1 MQAKR
6 ASKCFLLSILLA
18 VLPAPATTAQAHQS
32 VGLVLSGG
40 GAKGIAHIGLI
51 QALEDNDIPIDYIT
65 GTSMGAIV
73 GGLYACGYTPAEM
86 MALIN
91 SEYFGYLSSGK
102 NDPAFTY
109 YFSKAAPSPQMFAM
123 SVGRRDSAERSNTF
137 NPQSLISPMPM
148 SFGFMQIFSAYG
160 AQCRGDFDRLFVP
173 FRCVASD
180 VTEKRKKV
188 MGSGDLGESVRASM
202 SFPLIFQATEID
214 GQVLYDGGIY
224 DNFPVDVMQT
234 EFAPSVILGSDVSA
248 PDKGP
253 ANSYFQQLDLLVS
266 RAQSYEVP
274 AEAGI
279 RIRID
284 VSNFGLLDWDRAD
297 AIYRAGYRRGIEMM
311 DSIKARVHTR
321 ADSTARSIR
330 RAVFK
335 SATPAL
341 RFDSVRV
348 EGAGKRQNEYIRY
361 LFRPAKGTDTIGV
374 DRARLAFYRALSSG
388 KMSYLRPRARL
399 SEGSSDLF
407 TLDLKAKVKSDFDV
421 GAGAYITSSNNSYLY
436 LRGGYSSLSFSSVST
451 DLEAWIGQSYMAG
464 ALSGRLYIASALPSA
479 LVLNAVASRR
489 KYYENEELFFRD
501 NEPAFVTAH
510 EYFAKLAWSMAAG
523 RSGCIDIGLGGGK
536 LRNTFYSAGHA
547 DGYREG
553 RHHVDFALGQ
563 AFAGYRAS
571 TLDNINYPLT
581 GSSLSA
587 TFAAVL
593 GKVRCGQAGIDGR
606 GTDRRT
612 AWLQLDAHWRR
623 YTPLSRRWVLGTE
636 ARALL
641 SGRKLPGGYEA
652 SISSAPAYSPTP
664 ASTNTFNPA
673 FRANSFVA
681 ATVVPVYKFN
691 SSLSARL
698 SASVFAPLRGI
709 REGEGGS
716 ARFGKCLDSAEFFGE
731 LDLVYALP
739 FGNIAGYCNYS
750 SDPGKFRFGI
760 SFGIYL
766 PAPTFL

>member
-1 MQAKR
+1 MQAMR
-6 ASKCFLLSILLA
+6 ASRCLFLSILLS
-18 VLPAPATTAQAHQS
+18 VLPALLKAQAHQS

-86 MALIN
+86 MELIN
-91 SEYFGYLSSGK
+91 SDYFGYLSAGK
-102 NDPAFTY
+102 ADPAFTY
-109 YFSKAAPSPQMFAM
+109 YFSKGSPSPQMFAM
-123 SVGRRDSAERSNTF
+123 SVGGRDSTARSKIF

-160 AQCRGDFDRLFVP
+160 AQCGGNFDRLFVP

-180 VTEKRKKV
+180 VAQKRKKV
-188 MGSGDLGESVRASM
+188 MGAGDLGESIRASM

-224 DNFPVDVMQT
+224 DNFPVGVMQT
-234 EFAPSVILGSDVSA
+234 EFAPSVIIGSDVSA
-248 PDKGP
+248 PSDGP

-274 AEAGI
+274 PETGI
-279 RIRID
+279 KVRID

-297 AIYRAGYRRGIEMM
+297 AIYRTGYRRGVEMM
-311 DSIKARVHTR
+311 DSIKARIPTR
-321 ADSTARSIR
+321 ADSTARRLR

-335 SATPAL
+335 SGTPAL
-341 RFDSVRV
+341 RFDSVNV
-348 EGAGKRQNEYIRY
+348 EGATKRQNEYIKY
-361 LFRPAKGTDTIGV
+361 LFHPAKGTDTIGI

-388 KMSYLRPRARL
+388 KMSYLRPRAHVNND
-399 SEGSSDLF
+399 SAGLF
-407 TLDLKAKVKSDFDV
+407 TLDLKALVKSNFSV

-451 DLEAWIGQSYMAG
+451 DIEAWIGQSYMAG
-464 ALSGRLYIASALPSA
+464 ALTGRLDIASALPSA

-489 KYYENEELFFRD
+489 KYYEDEELFFRD

-510 EYFAKLAWSMAAG
+510 EYFAKLAWAMAAG
-523 RSGCIDIGLGGGK
+523 RSGCVDIGLGGGK
-536 LRNTFYSAGHA
+536 LRNTFYSPGHEG
-547 DGYREG
+547 GYREG

-563 AFAGYRAS
+563 AYAAYRSS
-571 TLDNINYPLT
+571 TLDNINYPLS
-581 GSSLSA
+581 GSSLNAS
-587 TFAAVL
+587 FAAVL
-593 GKVRCGQAGIDGR
+593 GKATCGQAGADGR
-606 GTDRRT
+606 GTDKHM
-612 AWLQLDAHWRR
+612 AWLQLDAHWRNYISLGR
-623 YTPLSRRWVLGTE
+623 HWVLGTE

-641 SGRKLPGGYEA
+641 SNRPLPGSYEA
-652 SISSAPAYSPTP
+652 SVSSAPAYSPTP

-673 FRANSFVA
+673 FRANSFLA

-691 SSLSARL
+691 SSLSARF

-709 REGEGGS
+709 REGDGGT
-716 ARFGKCLDSAEFFGE
+716 ARLGRCFDSTEFFGE
-731 LDLVYALP
+731 LNLVYALP

-750 SDPGKFRFGI
+750 SSPGKFHGGI

-766 PAPTFL
+766 PAPSFL

>member
-1 MQAKR
+1 MQAIR
-6 ASKCFLLSILLA
+6 ASRCLFLSILLS
-18 VLPAPATTAQAHQS
+18 VLPALLKAQAHQS

-86 MALIN
+86 MELIN
-91 SEYFGYLSSGK
+91 SDYFGYLSSGK
-102 NDPAFTY
+102 ADPAFTY
-109 YFSKAAPSPQMFAM
+109 YFSKGSPSPQMFAM
-123 SVGRRDSAERSNTF
+123 SVGGRDSTARSKIF

-148 SFGFMQIFSAYG
+148 SFGFMRIFSAYG
-160 AQCRGDFDRLFVP
+160 AQCDGNFDRLFVP

-180 VTEKRKKV
+180 VAQKRKKV
-188 MGSGDLGESVRASM
+188 MGAGDLGESIRASM

-224 DNFPVDVMQT
+224 DNFPVGVMQT
-234 EFAPSVILGSDVSA
+234 EFAPSVIIGSDVSA
-248 PDKGP
+248 PSDGP

-274 AEAGI
+274 PETGI
-279 RIRID
+279 KVRID

-297 AIYRAGYRRGIEMM
+297 AIYRAGYSRGIEMM
-311 DSIKARVHTR
+311 DSIKARIPTR
-321 ADSTARSIR
+321 ADSTARRLR

-335 SATPAL
+335 SGTPAL
-341 RFDSVRV
+341 RFDSVNV
-348 EGAGKRQNEYIRY
+348 EGATKRQNEYIKY
-361 LFRPAKGTDTIGV
+361 LFHPAKGTDTIGI

-388 KMSYLRPRARL
+388 KMSYLRPRAHVNND
-399 SEGSSDLF
+399 SAGLF
-407 TLDLKAKVKSDFDV
+407 TLDLKALVKSNFSV

-451 DLEAWIGQSYMAG
+451 DIEAWIGQSYMAG
-464 ALSGRLYIASALPSA
+464 ALTGRLDIASALPSA

-489 KYYENEELFFRD
+489 KYYEDEELFFRD

-510 EYFAKLAWSMAAG
+510 EYFAKLAWAMAAG
-523 RSGCIDIGLGGGK
+523 RRGCVDIGLGGGK
-536 LRNTFYSAGHA
+536 LRNTFYSPGHEG
-547 DGYREG
+547 GYREG

-563 AFAGYRAS
+563 AYAAYRSS
-571 TLDNINYPLT
+571 TLDNINYPLS
-581 GSSLSA
+581 GSSLNAS
-587 TFAAVL
+587 FAAVL
-593 GKVRCGQAGIDGR
+593 GKATCGQAGADGR
-606 GTDRRT
+606 GTDKHM
-612 AWLQLDAHWRR
+612 AWLQLDAHWRNYISLGR
-623 YTPLSRRWVLGTE
+623 HWVLGTE

-641 SGRKLPGGYEA
+641 SNRPLPGSYEA
-652 SISSAPAYSPTP
+652 SVSSAPAYSPTP

-673 FRANSFVA
+673 LRANSFLA

-691 SSLSARL
+691 SSLSARF

-709 REGEGGS
+709 REGDGGT
-716 ARFGKCLDSAEFFGE
+716 ARFGRCFDSTEFFGK
-731 LDLVYALP
+731 LNLVYALP

-750 SDPGKFRFGI
+750 SSPGKFHGGI

-766 PAPTFL
+766 PAPSFL

>member
-1 MQAKR
+1 MQAMR
-6 ASKCFLLSILLA
+6 ASRCLFLSILLS
-18 VLPAPATTAQAHQS
+18 VLPALLKAQAHQS

-86 MALIN
+86 MELIN
-91 SEYFGYLSSGK
+91 SDYFGYLSAGK
-102 NDPAFTY
+102 ADPAFTY
-109 YFSKAAPSPQMFAM
+109 YFSKGSPSPQMFAM
-123 SVGRRDSAERSNTF
+123 SVGGRDSTARSKIF

-160 AQCRGDFDRLFVP
+160 AQCGGNFDRLFVP

-180 VTEKRKKV
+180 VAQKRKKV
-188 MGSGDLGESVRASM
+188 MGSGDLGESIRASM

-224 DNFPVDVMQT
+224 DNFPVGVMQT
-234 EFAPSVILGSDVSA
+234 EFAPSVIIGSDVSA
-248 PDKGP
+248 PSDGP

-274 AEAGI
+274 PEAGI
-279 RIRID
+279 KVRID

-311 DSIKARVHTR
+311 DSIKTRIPTR
-321 ADSTARSIR
+321 ADSTARRLR

-335 SATPAL
+335 SGTPAL
-341 RFDSVRV
+341 RFDSVNV
-348 EGAGKRQNEYIRY
+348 EGATKRQNEYIKY
-361 LFRPAKGTDTIGV
+361 LFHPAKGTDTIGI

-388 KMSYLRPRARL
+388 KMSYLRPRAHVNND
-399 SEGSSDLF
+399 SAGLF
-407 TLDLKAKVKSDFDV
+407 TLDLKALVKSNFSV

-451 DLEAWIGQSYMAG
+451 DIEAWIGQSYMAG
-464 ALSGRLYIASALPSA
+464 ALTGRLDIASALPSA

-489 KYYENEELFFRD
+489 KYYEDEELFFRD

-510 EYFAKLAWSMAAG
+510 EYFAKLAWAMAAG
-523 RSGCIDIGLGGGK
+523 RRGCVDIGLGGGK
-536 LRNTFYSAGHA
+536 LRNTFYSPGHEG
-547 DGYREG
+547 GYREG

-563 AFAGYRAS
+563 AFAAYRSS
-571 TLDNINYPLT
+571 TLDNINYPLS
-581 GSSLSA
+581 GSSLNAS
-587 TFAAVL
+587 FAAVL
-593 GKVRCGQAGIDGR
+593 GKATCGQAGADGR
-606 GTDRRT
+606 GTDKHM
-612 AWLQLDAHWRR
+612 AWLQLDAHWRNYISLGR
-623 YTPLSRRWVLGTE
+623 HWVLGTE

-641 SGRKLPGGYEA
+641 SNRPLPGSYEA
-652 SISSAPAYSPTP
+652 SVSSAPAYSPTP

-673 FRANSFVA
+673 FRANSFLA

-691 SSLSARL
+691 SSLSARF

-709 REGEGGS
+709 REGDVGT
-716 ARFGKCLDSAEFFGE
+716 ARFGRCFDSTEFFGE
-731 LDLVYALP
+731 LNLVYALP

-750 SDPGKFRFGI
+750 SSPGKFHGGI

-766 PAPTFL
+766 PAPSFL

>member
-1 MQAKR
+1 MQAMR
-6 ASKCFLLSILLA
+6 ASRCLFLSILLS
-18 VLPAPATTAQAHQS
+18 VLPALLKAQAHQS

-86 MALIN
+86 MELIN
-91 SEYFGYLSSGK
+91 SDYFGYLSAGK
-102 NDPAFTY
+102 ADPAFTY
-109 YFSKAAPSPQMFAM
+109 YFSKGSPSPQMFAM
-123 SVGRRDSAERSNTF
+123 SVGGRDSTARSKIF

-160 AQCRGDFDRLFVP
+160 AQCGGNFDRLFVP

-180 VTEKRKKV
+180 VAQKRKKV
-188 MGSGDLGESVRASM
+188 MGAGDLGESIRASM

-224 DNFPVDVMQT
+224 DNFPVGVMQT
-234 EFAPSVILGSDVSA
+234 EFAPSVIIGSDVSA
-248 PDKGP
+248 PSDGP

-274 AEAGI
+274 PETGI
-279 RIRID
+279 KVRID

-297 AIYRAGYRRGIEMM
+297 AIYRTGYRRGVEMM
-311 DSIKARVHTR
+311 DSIKARIPTR
-321 ADSTARSIR
+321 ADSTARRLR

-335 SATPAL
+335 SGTPAL
-341 RFDSVRV
+341 RFDSVNV
-348 EGAGKRQNEYIRY
+348 EGATKRQNEYIKY
-361 LFRPAKGTDTIGV
+361 LFHPAKGTDTIGI

-388 KMSYLRPRARL
+388 KMSYLRPRAHVNND
-399 SEGSSDLF
+399 SAGLF
-407 TLDLKAKVKSDFDV
+407 TLDLKALVKSNFSV

-451 DLEAWIGQSYMAG
+451 DIEAWIGQSYMAG
-464 ALSGRLYIASALPSA
+464 ALTGRLDIASALPSA

-489 KYYENEELFFRD
+489 KYYEDEELFFRD

-510 EYFAKLAWSMAAG
+510 EYFAKLAWAMAAG
-523 RSGCIDIGLGGGK
+523 RSGCVDIGLGGGK
-536 LRNTFYSAGHA
+536 LRNTFYSPGHEG
-547 DGYREG
+547 GYREG

-563 AFAGYRAS
+563 AYAAYRSS
-571 TLDNINYPLT
+571 TLDNINYPLS
-581 GSSLSA
+581 GSSLNAS
-587 TFAAVL
+587 FAAVL
-593 GKVRCGQAGIDGR
+593 GKATCGQAGADGR
-606 GTDRRT
+606 CTDKHM
-612 AWLQLDAHWRR
+612 AWLQLDAHWRNYISLGR
-623 YTPLSRRWVLGTE
+623 HWVLGTE

-641 SGRKLPGGYEA
+641 SNRPLPGSYEA
-652 SISSAPAYSPTP
+652 SVSSAPAYSPTP

-673 FRANSFVA
+673 FRANSFLA

-691 SSLSARL
+691 SSLSARF

-709 REGEGGS
+709 REGDGGT
-716 ARFGKCLDSAEFFGE
+716 ARFGRCFDSTEFFGE
-731 LDLVYALP
+731 LNLVYALP

-750 SDPGKFRFGI
+750 SSPGKFHGGI

-766 PAPTFL
+766 PAPSFL

>member
-1 MQAKR
+1 MQAIR
-6 ASKCFLLSILLA
+6 ASRCLFLSILLT
-18 VLPAPATTAQAHQS
+18 VLPALLKAQAHQS

-86 MALIN
+86 MELIN
-91 SEYFGYLSSGK
+91 SDYFGYLSSGK
-102 NDPAFTY
+102 TDPAFTY
-109 YFSKAAPSPQMFAM
+109 YFSKGSPSPQMFAM
-123 SVGRRDSAERSNTF
+123 SVGGRDSTAHSKIF

-160 AQCRGDFDRLFVP
+160 AQCGGNFDRLFVP

-180 VTEKRKKV
+180 VAQKRKKV
-188 MGSGDLGESVRASM
+188 MGAGDLGESIRASM

-224 DNFPVDVMQT
+224 DNFPVGVMQT
-234 EFAPSVILGSDVSA
+234 EFAPSVIIGSDVSA
-248 PDKGP
+248 PSDGP

-266 RAQSYEVP
+266 RAQSYDVP
-274 AEAGI
+274 PEAGI
-279 RIRID
+279 KVRID

-311 DSIKARVHTR
+311 DSIKTRIPTR
-321 ADSTARSIR
+321 ADSTARRLR

-335 SATPAL
+335 SGTPAL
-341 RFDSVRV
+341 RFDSVNV
-348 EGAGKRQNEYIRY
+348 EGATKRQNEYIKY
-361 LFRPAKGTDTIGV
+361 LFHPAKGTDTIGI

-388 KMSYLRPRARL
+388 KMSYLRPRAHVNND
-399 SEGSSDLF
+399 SAGLF
-407 TLDLKAKVKSDFDV
+407 TLDLKALVKSNFSV

-451 DLEAWIGQSYMAG
+451 DIEAWIGQSYMAG
-464 ALSGRLYIASALPSA
+464 ALTGRLDIASTLPSA

-489 KYYENEELFFRD
+489 KYYEDEELFFRD

-510 EYFAKLAWSMAAG
+510 EYFAKLAWAMAAG
-523 RSGCIDIGLGGGK
+523 RSGCVDIGLGGGK
-536 LRNTFYSAGHA
+536 LRNTFYSPGHQG
-547 DGYREG
+547 GYREG

-563 AFAGYRAS
+563 AYAAYRSS
-571 TLDNINYPLT
+571 TLDNINYPLS
-581 GSSLSA
+581 GSSLNAS
-587 TFAAVL
+587 FAAVL
-593 GKVRCGQAGIDGR
+593 GKATCGQAGADGR
-606 GTDRRT
+606 GTDKHM
-612 AWLQLDAHWRR
+612 AWLQLDAHWRNYISLGR
-623 YTPLSRRWVLGTE
+623 HWVLGTE

-641 SGRKLPGGYEA
+641 SNRPLPGSYEA
-652 SISSAPAYSPTP
+652 SVSSAPAYSPTP

-673 FRANSFVA
+673 FRANSFLA

-691 SSLSARL
+691 SSLSARF

-709 REGEGGS
+709 REGDGGT
-716 ARFGKCLDSAEFFGE
+716 ARFGRCFDSTEFFGE
-731 LDLVYALP
+731 LNLVYSLP

-750 SDPGKFRFGI
+750 SSPGKFHGGI

-766 PAPTFL
+766 PAPSFL

>member
-1 MQAKR
+1 MQAMR
-6 ASKCFLLSILLA
+6 ASRCLFLSILLS
-18 VLPAPATTAQAHQS
+18 VLPALLKAQAHQS

-86 MALIN
+86 MELIN
-91 SEYFGYLSSGK
+91 SDYFGYLSSGK
-102 NDPAFTY
+102 ADPEFTY
-109 YFSKAAPSPQMFAM
+109 YFSKGSPSPQMFAM
-123 SVGRRDSAERSNTF
+123 SVGGRDSTARSKIF

-160 AQCRGDFDRLFVP
+160 AQCGGNFDRLFVP

-180 VTEKRKKV
+180 VAQKRKKV
-188 MGSGDLGESVRASM
+188 MGAGDLGESIRASM

-224 DNFPVDVMQT
+224 DNFPVGVMQT
-234 EFAPSVILGSDVSA
+234 EFAPSVIIGSDVSA
-248 PDKGP
+248 PSDGP

-274 AEAGI
+274 PETGI
-279 RIRID
+279 KVRID

-297 AIYRAGYRRGIEMM
+297 AIYRAGYSRGIEMM
-311 DSIKARVHTR
+311 DSIKARIPTR
-321 ADSTARSIR
+321 ADSTARRLR

-335 SATPAL
+335 SGTPAL
-341 RFDSVRV
+341 RFDSVNV
-348 EGAGKRQNEYIRY
+348 EGATKRQNEYIKY
-361 LFRPAKGTDTIGV
+361 LFHPAKGTDTIGI

-388 KMSYLRPRARL
+388 KMSYLRPRAHVNND
-399 SEGSSDLF
+399 SAGLF
-407 TLDLKAKVKSDFDV
+407 TLDLKALVKSNFSV

-451 DLEAWIGQSYMAG
+451 DIEAWIGQSYMAG
-464 ALSGRLYIASALPSA
+464 ALTGRLDIASALPSA

-489 KYYENEELFFRD
+489 KYYEDEELFFRD

-510 EYFAKLAWSMAAG
+510 EYFAKLAWAMAAG
-523 RSGCIDIGLGGGK
+523 RRGCVDIGLGGGK
-536 LRNTFYSAGHA
+536 LRNTFYSPGHEG
-547 DGYREG
+547 GYREG

-563 AFAGYRAS
+563 AYAAYRSS
-571 TLDNINYPLT
+571 TLDNINYPLS
-581 GSSLSA
+581 GSSLNAS
-587 TFAAVL
+587 FAAVL
-593 GKVRCGQAGIDGR
+593 GKATCGQAGADGR
-606 GTDRRT
+606 GTDKHM
-612 AWLQLDAHWRR
+612 AWLQLDAHWRNYISLGR
-623 YTPLSRRWVLGTE
+623 HWVLGTE

-641 SGRKLPGGYEA
+641 SNRPLPGSYEA
-652 SISSAPAYSPTP
+652 SVSSAPAYSPTP

-673 FRANSFVA
+673 FRANSFLA

-691 SSLSARL
+691 SSLSARF

-709 REGEGGS
+709 REGDGGT
-716 ARFGKCLDSAEFFGE
+716 ARFGRCFDSTEFFGE
-731 LDLVYALP
+731 LNLVYALP

-750 SDPGKFRFGI
+750 SSPGKFHGGI

-766 PAPTFL
+766 PAPSFL

>member
-1 MQAKR
+1 MQAMR
-6 ASKCFLLSILLA
+6 ASRCLFLSILLS
-18 VLPAPATTAQAHQS
+18 VLPALLKAQAHQS

-86 MALIN
+86 MELIN
-91 SEYFGYLSSGK
+91 SDYFGYLSSGK
-102 NDPAFTY
+102 ADPAFTY
-109 YFSKAAPSPQMFAM
+109 YFSKGSPSPQMFAM
-123 SVGRRDSAERSNTF
+123 SVGGRDSTARSKIF

-160 AQCRGDFDRLFVP
+160 AQCDGNFDRLFVP

-180 VTEKRKKV
+180 VAQKRKKV
-188 MGSGDLGESVRASM
+188 MGAGDLGESIRASM

-224 DNFPVDVMQT
+224 DNFPVGVMQT
-234 EFAPSVILGSDVSA
+234 EFAPSVIIGSDVSA
-248 PDKGP
+248 PSDGP

-274 AEAGI
+274 PETGI
-279 RIRID
+279 KVRID

-297 AIYRAGYRRGIEMM
+297 AIYRAGYSRGIEMM
-311 DSIKARVHTR
+311 DSIKARIPTR
-321 ADSTARSIR
+321 ADSTARRLR

-335 SATPAL
+335 SGTPAL
-341 RFDSVRV
+341 RFDSVNV
-348 EGAGKRQNEYIRY
+348 EGATKRQNEYIKY
-361 LFRPAKGTDTIGV
+361 LFHPAKGTDTIGI

-388 KMSYLRPRARL
+388 KMSYLRPRAHVNND
-399 SEGSSDLF
+399 SAGLF
-407 TLDLKAKVKSDFDV
+407 TLDLKALVKSNFSV

-451 DLEAWIGQSYMAG
+451 DIEAWIGQSYMAG
-464 ALSGRLYIASALPSA
+464 ALTGRLDIASALPSA

-489 KYYENEELFFRD
+489 KYYEDEELFFRD

-510 EYFAKLAWSMAAG
+510 EYFAKLAWAMAAG
-523 RSGCIDIGLGGGK
+523 RSGCVDIGLGGGK
-536 LRNTFYSAGHA
+536 LRNTFYSPGHEG
-547 DGYREG
+547 GYREG

-563 AFAGYRAS
+563 AYAAYRSS
-571 TLDNINYPLT
+571 TLDNINYPLS
-581 GSSLSA
+581 GSSLNAS
-587 TFAAVL
+587 FAAVL
-593 GKVRCGQAGIDGR
+593 GKATCGQAGADGR
-606 GTDRRT
+606 GTDKHM
-612 AWLQLDAHWRR
+612 AWLQLDAHWRNYISLGR
-623 YTPLSRRWVLGTE
+623 HWVLGTE

-641 SGRKLPGGYEA
+641 SNRPLPGSYEA
-652 SISSAPAYSPTP
+652 SVSSAPAYSPTP

-673 FRANSFVA
+673 FRANSFLA

-691 SSLSARL
+691 SSLSARF

-709 REGEGGS
+709 REGDGGT
-716 ARFGKCLDSAEFFGE
+716 ARFGRCFDSTEFFGK
-731 LDLVYALP
+731 LNLVYALP

-750 SDPGKFRFGI
+750 SSPGKFHGGI

-766 PAPTFL
+766 PAPSFL

>member
-1 MQAKR
+1 MQAMR
-6 ASKCFLLSILLA
+6 ASRCLFLSILLS
-18 VLPAPATTAQAHQS
+18 VLPALLKAQAHQS

-86 MALIN
+86 MELIN
-91 SEYFGYLSSGK
+91 SDYFGYLSAGK
-102 NDPAFTY
+102 ADPAFTY
-109 YFSKAAPSPQMFAM
+109 YFSKGSPSPQMFAM
-123 SVGRRDSAERSNTF
+123 SVGGRDSTARSKIF

-160 AQCRGDFDRLFVP
+160 AQCCGNFDRLFVP

-180 VTEKRKKV
+180 VAQKRKKV
-188 MGSGDLGESVRASM
+188 MGAGDLGESIRASM

-224 DNFPVDVMQT
+224 DNFPVGVMQT
-234 EFAPSVILGSDVSA
+234 EFAPSVIIGSDVSA
-248 PDKGP
+248 PSDGP

-274 AEAGI
+274 PETGI
-279 RIRID
+279 KVRID

-297 AIYRAGYRRGIEMM
+297 AIYRTGYRRGVEMM
-311 DSIKARVHTR
+311 DSIKARIPTR
-321 ADSTARSIR
+321 ADSTARRLR

-335 SATPAL
+335 SGTPAL
-341 RFDSVRV
+341 RFDSVNV
-348 EGAGKRQNEYIRY
+348 EGATKRQNEYIKY
-361 LFRPAKGTDTIGV
+361 LFHPAKGTDTIGI

-388 KMSYLRPRARL
+388 KMSYLRPRAHVNND
-399 SEGSSDLF
+399 SAGLF
-407 TLDLKAKVKSDFDV
+407 TLDLKALVKSNFSV

-451 DLEAWIGQSYMAG
+451 DIEAWIGQSYMAG
-464 ALSGRLYIASALPSA
+464 ALTGRLDIASALPSA

-489 KYYENEELFFRD
+489 KYYEDEELFFRD

-510 EYFAKLAWSMAAG
+510 EYFAKLAWAMAAG
-523 RSGCIDIGLGGGK
+523 RSGCVDIGLGGGK
-536 LRNTFYSAGHA
+536 LRNTFYSPGHEG
-547 DGYREG
+547 GYREG

-563 AFAGYRAS
+563 AYAAYRSS
-571 TLDNINYPLT
+571 TLDNINYPLS
-581 GSSLSA
+581 GSSLNAS
-587 TFAAVL
+587 FAAVL
-593 GKVRCGQAGIDGR
+593 GKATCGQAGADGR
-606 GTDRRT
+606 GTDKHM
-612 AWLQLDAHWRR
+612 AWLQLDAHWRNYISLGR
-623 YTPLSRRWVLGTE
+623 HWVLGTE

-641 SGRKLPGGYEA
+641 SNRPLPGSYEA
-652 SISSAPAYSPTP
+652 SVSSAPAYSPTP

-673 FRANSFVA
+673 FRANSFLA

-691 SSLSARL
+691 SSLSARF

-709 REGEGGS
+709 REGDGGT
-716 ARFGKCLDSAEFFGE
+716 ARFGRCFDSTEFFGE
-731 LDLVYALP
+731 LNLVYALP

-750 SDPGKFRFGI
+750 SSPGKFHGGI

-766 PAPTFL
+766 PAPSFL

>member
-1 MQAKR
+1 MQAIR
-6 ASKCFLLSILLA
+6 ASRCLFLSILLT
-18 VLPAPATTAQAHQS
+18 VLPALLKAQAHQS

-86 MALIN
+86 MELIN
-91 SEYFGYLSSGK
+91 SDYFGYLSSGK
-102 NDPAFTY
+102 TDPAFTY
-109 YFSKAAPSPQMFAM
+109 YFSKGSPSPQMFAM
-123 SVGRRDSAERSNTF
+123 SVGGRDSTARSKIF

-160 AQCRGDFDRLFVP
+160 AQCGGNFDRLFVP

-180 VTEKRKKV
+180 VAQKRKKV
-188 MGSGDLGESVRASM
+188 MGAGDLGESIRASM

-224 DNFPVDVMQT
+224 DNFPVGVMQT
-234 EFAPSVILGSDVSA
+234 EFAPSVIIGSDVSA
-248 PDKGP
+248 PSDGP

-266 RAQSYEVP
+266 RAQSYDVP
-274 AEAGI
+274 PEAGI
-279 RIRID
+279 KVRID

-297 AIYRAGYRRGIEMM
+297 AIYRAGYSRGIEMM
-311 DSIKARVHTR
+311 DSIKARIPTR
-321 ADSTARSIR
+321 ADSTARRLR
-330 RAVFK
+330 RVVFK
-335 SATPAL
+335 SGTPAL
-341 RFDSVRV
+341 RFDSVNV
-348 EGAGKRQNEYIRY
+348 EGATKRQNEYIKY
-361 LFRPAKGTDTIGV
+361 LFHPAKGTDTIGI

-388 KMSYLRPRARL
+388 KMSYLRPRAHVNND
-399 SEGSSDLF
+399 SAGLF
-407 TLDLKAKVKSDFDV
+407 TLDLKALVKSNFSV

-451 DLEAWIGQSYMAG
+451 DIEAWIGQSYMAG
-464 ALSGRLYIASALPSA
+464 ALTGRLDIASALPSA

-489 KYYENEELFFRD
+489 KYYEDEELFFRD

-510 EYFAKLAWSMAAG
+510 EYFAKLAWAMAAG
-523 RSGCIDIGLGGGK
+523 RSGCVDIGLGGGK
-536 LRNTFYSAGHA
+536 LRNTFYSPGHQG
-547 DGYREG
+547 GYREG

-563 AFAGYRAS
+563 AYAAYRSS
-571 TLDNINYPLT
+571 TLDNINYPLS
-581 GSSLSA
+581 GSSLNAS
-587 TFAAVL
+587 FAAVL
-593 GKVRCGQAGIDGR
+593 GKATCGQAGADGR
-606 GTDRRT
+606 GTDKHM
-612 AWLQLDAHWRR
+612 AWLQLDAHWRNYISLGR
-623 YTPLSRRWVLGTE
+623 HWVLGTE

-641 SGRKLPGGYEA
+641 SNRPLPGSYEA
-652 SISSAPAYSPTP
+652 SVSSAPAYSPTP

-673 FRANSFVA
+673 LRANSFLA

-691 SSLSARL
+691 SSLSARF

-709 REGEGGS
+709 REGDGGT
-716 ARFGKCLDSAEFFGE
+716 ARFGRCFDSTEFFGE
-731 LDLVYALP
+731 LNLVYALP
-739 FGNIAGYCNYS
+739 FGNIAGYCNNS
-750 SDPGKFRFGI
+750 SSPGKFHGGI

-766 PAPTFL
+766 PAPSFL

>member
-1 MQAKR
+1 MQAMR
-6 ASKCFLLSILLA
+6 ASRCLFLSILLT
-18 VLPAPATTAQAHQS
+18 VLPALLKAQAHQS

-86 MALIN
+86 MELIN
-91 SEYFGYLSSGK
+91 SDYFGYLSSGK
-102 NDPAFTY
+102 ADPAFTY
-109 YFSKAAPSPQMFAM
+109 YFSKGSPSPQMFAM
-123 SVGRRDSAERSNTF
+123 SVGGRDSTARSKIF

-160 AQCRGDFDRLFVP
+160 AQCDGNFDRLFVP

-180 VTEKRKKV
+180 VAQKRKKV
-188 MGSGDLGESVRASM
+188 MGAGDLGESIRASM

-224 DNFPVDVMQT
+224 DNFPVGVMQT
-234 EFAPSVILGSDVSA
+234 EFAPSVIIGSDVSA
-248 PDKGP
+248 PSDGP

-274 AEAGI
+274 PETGI
-279 RIRID
+279 KVRID

-297 AIYRAGYRRGIEMM
+297 AIYRAGYRRGVEMM
-311 DSIKARVHTR
+311 DSIKTRIPTR
-321 ADSTARSIR
+321 ADSTARRLR

-335 SATPAL
+335 SGTPAL
-341 RFDSVRV
+341 RFDSVNV
-348 EGAGKRQNEYIRY
+348 EGATKRQNEYIKY
-361 LFRPAKGTDTIGV
+361 LFHPAKGTDTIGI

-388 KMSYLRPRARL
+388 KMSYLRPRAHVNND
-399 SEGSSDLF
+399 SAGLF
-407 TLDLKAKVKSDFDV
+407 TLDLKALVKSNFSV

-451 DLEAWIGQSYMAG
+451 DIEAWIGQSYMAG
-464 ALSGRLYIASALPSA
+464 ALTGRLDIASALPSA

-489 KYYENEELFFRD
+489 KYYEDEELFFRD

-510 EYFAKLAWSMAAG
+510 EYFAKLAWAMAAG
-523 RSGCIDIGLGGGK
+523 RSGCVDIGLGGGK
-536 LRNTFYSAGHA
+536 LRNTFYSPGHEG
-547 DGYREG
+547 GYREG

-563 AFAGYRAS
+563 AYAAYRSS
-571 TLDNINYPLT
+571 TLDNINYPLS
-581 GSSLSA
+581 GSSLNAS
-587 TFAAVL
+587 FAAVL
-593 GKVRCGQAGIDGR
+593 GKATCGQAGADGR
-606 GTDRRT
+606 GTDKHM
-612 AWLQLDAHWRR
+612 AWLQLDAHWRNYISLGR
-623 YTPLSRRWVLGTE
+623 HWVLGTE

-641 SGRKLPGGYEA
+641 SNRPLPGSYEA
-652 SISSAPAYSPTP
+652 SVSSAPAYSPTP

-673 FRANSFVA
+673 FRANSFLA

-691 SSLSARL
+691 SSLSARF

-709 REGEGGS
+709 REGDVGT
-716 ARFGKCLDSAEFFGE
+716 ARFGRCFDSTEFFGE
-731 LDLVYALP
+731 LNLVYALP

-750 SDPGKFRFGI
+750 SSPGKFHGGI

-766 PAPTFL
+766 PAPSFL

>member
-1 MQAKR
+1 MQAMR
-6 ASKCFLLSILLA
+6 ASRCLFLSILLS
-18 VLPAPATTAQAHQS
+18 VLPALLKAQAHQS

-86 MALIN
+86 MELIN
-91 SEYFGYLSSGK
+91 SDYFGYLSAGK
-102 NDPAFTY
+102 ADPAFTY
-109 YFSKAAPSPQMFAM
+109 YFSKGSPSPQMFAM
-123 SVGRRDSAERSNTF
+123 SVGGRDSTARSKIF

-160 AQCRGDFDRLFVP
+160 AQCGGNFDRLFVP

-180 VTEKRKKV
+180 VAQKRKKV
-188 MGSGDLGESVRASM
+188 MGAGDLGESIRASM

-224 DNFPVDVMQT
+224 DNFPVGVMQT
-234 EFAPSVILGSDVSA
+234 EFAPSVIIGSDVSA
-248 PDKGP
+248 PSDGP

-274 AEAGI
+274 PETGI
-279 RIRID
+279 KVRID

-297 AIYRAGYRRGIEMM
+297 AIYRTGYRRGVEMM
-311 DSIKARVHTR
+311 DSIKARIPTR
-321 ADSTARSIR
+321 ADSTARRLR

-335 SATPAL
+335 SGTPAL
-341 RFDSVRV
+341 RFDSVNV
-348 EGAGKRQNEYIRY
+348 EGATKRQNEYIKY
-361 LFRPAKGTDTIGV
+361 LFHPAKGTDTIGI

-388 KMSYLRPRARL
+388 KMSYLRPRAHVNND
-399 SEGSSDLF
+399 SAGLF
-407 TLDLKAKVKSDFDV
+407 TLDLKALVKSNFSV

-451 DLEAWIGQSYMAG
+451 DIEAWIGQSYMAG
-464 ALSGRLYIASALPSA
+464 ALTGRLDIASALPSA

-489 KYYENEELFFRD
+489 KYYEDEELFFRD

-510 EYFAKLAWSMAAG
+510 EYFAKLAWAMAAG
-523 RSGCIDIGLGGGK
+523 RSGCVDIGLGGGK
-536 LRNTFYSAGHA
+536 LRNTFYSPGHEG
-547 DGYREG
+547 GYREG

-563 AFAGYRAS
+563 AYAAYRSS
-571 TLDNINYPLT
+571 TLDNINYPLS
-581 GSSLSA
+581 GSSLNAS
-587 TFAAVL
+587 FAAVL
-593 GKVRCGQAGIDGR
+593 GKATCGQAGADGR
-606 GTDRRT
+606 GTDKHM
-612 AWLQLDAHWRR
+612 AWLQLDAHWRNYISLGR
-623 YTPLSRRWVLGTE
+623 HWVLGTE

-641 SGRKLPGGYEA
+641 SNRPLPGSYEA
-652 SISSAPAYSPTP
+652 SVSSAPAYSPTP
-664 ASTNTFNPA
+664 ASTNTFNHA
-673 FRANSFVA
+673 FRANSFLA

-691 SSLSARL
+691 SSLSARF
-698 SASVFAPLRGI
+698 SASVFTPLRGI
-709 REGEGGS
+709 REGDGGT
-716 ARFGKCLDSAEFFGE
+716 ARFGRCFDSTEFFGE
-731 LDLVYALP
+731 LNLVYALP

-750 SDPGKFRFGI
+750 SSPGKFHGGI

-766 PAPTFL
+766 PAPSFL

>member
-1 MQAKR
+1 MQAIR
-6 ASKCFLLSILLA
+6 ASRCLFLSILLS
-18 VLPAPATTAQAHQS
+18 VLPALLKAQAHQS

-86 MALIN
+86 MELIN
-91 SEYFGYLSSGK
+91 SDYFGYLSSGK
-102 NDPAFTY
+102 ADPAFTY
-109 YFSKAAPSPQMFAM
+109 YFSKGSPSPQMFAM
-123 SVGRRDSAERSNTF
+123 SVGGRDSTARSKIF

-160 AQCRGDFDRLFVP
+160 AQCGGNFDRLFVP

-180 VTEKRKKV
+180 VAQKRKKV
-188 MGSGDLGESVRASM
+188 MGAGDLGESIRASM

-224 DNFPVDVMQT
+224 DNFPVGVMQT
-234 EFAPSVILGSDVSA
+234 EFAPSVIIGSDVSA
-248 PDKGP
+248 PSDGP

-274 AEAGI
+274 PETGI
-279 RIRID
+279 KVRID

-297 AIYRAGYRRGIEMM
+297 AIYRAGYSRGIEMM
-311 DSIKARVHTR
+311 DSIKARIPTR
-321 ADSTARSIR
+321 ADSTARRLR

-335 SATPAL
+335 SGTPAL
-341 RFDSVRV
+341 RFDSVNV
-348 EGAGKRQNEYIRY
+348 EGATKRQNEYIKY
-361 LFRPAKGTDTIGV
+361 LFHPAKGTDTIGI

-388 KMSYLRPRARL
+388 KMSYLRPRAHVNND
-399 SEGSSDLF
+399 SAGLF
-407 TLDLKAKVKSDFDV
+407 TLDLKALVKSNFSV

-451 DLEAWIGQSYMAG
+451 DIEAWIGQSYMAG
-464 ALSGRLYIASALPSA
+464 ALTGRLDIASALPSA

-489 KYYENEELFFRD
+489 KYYEDEELFFRD

-510 EYFAKLAWSMAAG
+510 EYFAKLAWAMAAG
-523 RSGCIDIGLGGGK
+523 RSGCVDIGLGGGK
-536 LRNTFYSAGHA
+536 LRNTFYSPGHEG
-547 DGYREG
+547 GYREG

-563 AFAGYRAS
+563 AYAAYRSS
-571 TLDNINYPLT
+571 TLDNINYPLS
-581 GSSLSA
+581 GSSLNAS
-587 TFAAVL
+587 FAAVL
-593 GKVRCGQAGIDGR
+593 GKATCGQAGADGR
-606 GTDRRT
+606 GTDKHM
-612 AWLQLDAHWRR
+612 AWLQLDAHWRNYISLGR
-623 YTPLSRRWVLGTE
+623 HWVLGTE

-641 SGRKLPGGYEA
+641 SNRPLPGSYEA
-652 SISSAPAYSPTP
+652 SVSSAPAYSPTP

-673 FRANSFVA
+673 FRANSFLA

-691 SSLSARL
+691 SSLSARF

-709 REGEGGS
+709 REGDGGT
-716 ARFGKCLDSAEFFGE
+716 ARFGRCFDSTEFFGE
-731 LDLVYALP
+731 LNLVYALP

-750 SDPGKFRFGI
+750 SSPGKFHGGI

-766 PAPTFL
+766 PAPSFL

>member
-1 MQAKR
+1 MQAMR
-6 ASKCFLLSILLA
+6 ASRCLFLSILLS
-18 VLPAPATTAQAHQS
+18 VLPALLKAQAHQS

-86 MALIN
+86 MELIN
-91 SEYFGYLSSGK
+91 SDYFGYLSAGK
-102 NDPAFTY
+102 ADPAFTY
-109 YFSKAAPSPQMFAM
+109 YFSKGSPSPQMFAM
-123 SVGRRDSAERSNTF
+123 SVGGRDSTARSKIF

-160 AQCRGDFDRLFVP
+160 AQCGGNFDRLFVP

-180 VTEKRKKV
+180 VAQKRKKV
-188 MGSGDLGESVRASM
+188 MGAGDLGESIRASM

-224 DNFPVDVMQT
+224 DNFPVGVMQT
-234 EFAPSVILGSDVSA
+234 EFAPSVIIGSDVSA
-248 PDKGP
+248 PSDGP

-274 AEAGI
+274 PETGI
-279 RIRID
+279 KVRID

-297 AIYRAGYRRGIEMM
+297 AIYRTGYRRGVEMM
-311 DSIKARVHTR
+311 DSIKARIPTR
-321 ADSTARSIR
+321 ADSTARRLR

-335 SATPAL
+335 SGTPAL
-341 RFDSVRV
+341 RFDSVNV
-348 EGAGKRQNEYIRY
+348 EGATKRQNEYIKY
-361 LFRPAKGTDTIGV
+361 LFHPAKGTDTIGI

-388 KMSYLRPRARL
+388 KMSYLRPRAHVNND
-399 SEGSSDLF
+399 SAGLF
-407 TLDLKAKVKSDFDV
+407 TLDLKALVKSNFSV

-451 DLEAWIGQSYMAG
+451 DIEAWIGQSYMAG
-464 ALSGRLYIASALPSA
+464 ALTGRLDIASALPSA
-479 LVLNAVASRR
+479 LALNAVASRR
-489 KYYENEELFFRD
+489 KYYEDEELFFRD

-510 EYFAKLAWSMAAG
+510 EYFAKLAWAMAAG
-523 RSGCIDIGLGGGK
+523 RSGCVDIGLGGGK
-536 LRNTFYSAGHA
+536 LRNTFYSPGHEG
-547 DGYREG
+547 GYREG

-563 AFAGYRAS
+563 AYAAYRSS
-571 TLDNINYPLT
+571 TLDNINYPLS
-581 GSSLSA
+581 GSSLNAS
-587 TFAAVL
+587 FAAVL
-593 GKVRCGQAGIDGR
+593 GKATCGQAGADGR
-606 GTDRRT
+606 GTDKHM
-612 AWLQLDAHWRR
+612 AWLQLDAHWRNYISLGR
-623 YTPLSRRWVLGTE
+623 HWVLGTE

-641 SGRKLPGGYEA
+641 SNRPLPGSYEA
-652 SISSAPAYSPTP
+652 SVSSAPAYSPTP

-673 FRANSFVA
+673 FRANSFLA

-691 SSLSARL
+691 SSLSARF

-709 REGEGGS
+709 REGDGGT
-716 ARFGKCLDSAEFFGE
+716 ARFGRCFDSTEFFGE
-731 LDLVYALP
+731 LNLVYALP

-750 SDPGKFRFGI
+750 SSPGKFHGGI

-766 PAPTFL
+766 PAPSFL

>member
-1 MQAKR
+1 MQAMR
-6 ASKCFLLSILLA
+6 ASRCLFLSILLS
-18 VLPAPATTAQAHQS
+18 VLPALLKAQAHQS

-86 MALIN
+86 MELIN
-91 SEYFGYLSSGK
+91 SDYFGYLSAGK
-102 NDPAFTY
+102 ADPAFTY
-109 YFSKAAPSPQMFAM
+109 YFSKGSPSPQMFAM
-123 SVGRRDSAERSNTF
+123 SVGGRDSTARSKIF

-160 AQCRGDFDRLFVP
+160 AQCGGNFDRLFVP

-180 VTEKRKKV
+180 VAQKRKKV
-188 MGSGDLGESVRASM
+188 MGAGDLGESIRASM

-224 DNFPVDVMQT
+224 DNFPVGVMQT
-234 EFAPSVILGSDVSA
+234 EFAPSVIIGSDVSA
-248 PDKGP
+248 PSDGP

-274 AEAGI
+274 PEAGI
-279 RIRID
+279 KVRID

-311 DSIKARVHTR
+311 DSIKTRIPTR
-321 ADSTARSIR
+321 ADSTARRLR

-335 SATPAL
+335 SGTPAL
-341 RFDSVRV
+341 RFDSVNV
-348 EGAGKRQNEYIRY
+348 EGATKRQNEYIKY
-361 LFRPAKGTDTIGV
+361 LFHPAKGTDTIGI

-388 KMSYLRPRARL
+388 KMSYLRPRAHVNND
-399 SEGSSDLF
+399 SAGLF
-407 TLDLKAKVKSDFDV
+407 TLDLKALVKSNFSV

-451 DLEAWIGQSYMAG
+451 DIEAWIGQSYMAG
-464 ALSGRLYIASALPSA
+464 ALTGRLDIASALPSA

-489 KYYENEELFFRD
+489 KYYEDEELFFRD

-510 EYFAKLAWSMAAG
+510 EYFAKLAWAMAAG
-523 RSGCIDIGLGGGK
+523 RSGCVDIGLGGGK
-536 LRNTFYSAGHA
+536 LRNTFYSPGHEG
-547 DGYREG
+547 GYREG

-563 AFAGYRAS
+563 AYAAYRSS
-571 TLDNINYPLT
+571 TLDNINYPLS
-581 GSSLSA
+581 GSSLNAS
-587 TFAAVL
+587 FAAVL
-593 GKVRCGQAGIDGR
+593 GKATCGQAGADGR
-606 GTDRRT
+606 GTDKHM
-612 AWLQLDAHWRR
+612 AWLQLDAHWRNYISLGR
-623 YTPLSRRWVLGTE
+623 HWVLGTE

-641 SGRKLPGGYEA
+641 SNRPLPGSYEA
-652 SISSAPAYSPTP
+652 SVSSAPAYSPTP

-673 FRANSFVA
+673 FRANSFLA

-691 SSLSARL
+691 SSLSARF

-709 REGEGGS
+709 REGDGGT
-716 ARFGKCLDSAEFFGE
+716 ARFGRCFDSTEFFGE
-731 LDLVYALP
+731 LNLVYALP

-750 SDPGKFRFGI
+750 SSPGKFHGGI

-766 PAPTFL
+766 PAPSFL

>member
-1 MQAKR
+1 MQAMR
-6 ASKCFLLSILLA
+6 ASRCLFLSILLS
-18 VLPAPATTAQAHQS
+18 VLPALLKAQAHQS

-86 MALIN
+86 MELIN
-91 SEYFGYLSSGK
+91 SDYFGYLSSGK
-102 NDPAFTY
+102 ADPAFTY
-109 YFSKAAPSPQMFAM
+109 YFSKGSPSPQMFAM
-123 SVGRRDSAERSNTF
+123 SVGGRDSTARSKIF

-160 AQCRGDFDRLFVP
+160 AQCDGNFDRLFVP

-180 VTEKRKKV
+180 VAQKRKKV
-188 MGSGDLGESVRASM
+188 MGAGDLGESIRASM

-224 DNFPVDVMQT
+224 DNFPVGVMQT
-234 EFAPSVILGSDVSA
+234 EFAPSVIIGSDVSA
-248 PDKGP
+248 PSDGP

-274 AEAGI
+274 PETGI
-279 RIRID
+279 KVRID

-297 AIYRAGYRRGIEMM
+297 AIYRAGYSRGIEMM
-311 DSIKARVHTR
+311 DSIKARIPTR
-321 ADSTARSIR
+321 ADSTARRLR

-335 SATPAL
+335 SGTPAL
-341 RFDSVRV
+341 RFDSVNV
-348 EGAGKRQNEYIRY
+348 EGATKRQNEYIKY
-361 LFRPAKGTDTIGV
+361 LFHPAKGTDTIGI

-388 KMSYLRPRARL
+388 KMSYLRPRAHVNND
-399 SEGSSDLF
+399 SAGLF
-407 TLDLKAKVKSDFDV
+407 TLDLKALVKSNFSV

-451 DLEAWIGQSYMAG
+451 DIEAWIGQSYMAG
-464 ALSGRLYIASALPSA
+464 ALTGRLDIASALPSA

-489 KYYENEELFFRD
+489 KYYEDEELFFRD

-510 EYFAKLAWSMAAG
+510 EYFAKLAWAMAAG
-523 RSGCIDIGLGGGK
+523 RSGCVDIGLGGGK
-536 LRNTFYSAGHA
+536 LRNTFYSPGHEG
-547 DGYREG
+547 GYREG

-563 AFAGYRAS
+563 AYAAYRSS
-571 TLDNINYPLT
+571 TLDNINYPLS
-581 GSSLSA
+581 GSSLNAS
-587 TFAAVL
+587 FAAVL
-593 GKVRCGQAGIDGR
+593 GKATCGQAGADGR
-606 GTDRRT
+606 GTDKHM
-612 AWLQLDAHWRR
+612 AWLQLDAHWRNYISLGR
-623 YTPLSRRWVLGTE
+623 HWVLGTE

-641 SGRKLPGGYEA
+641 SNRPLPGSYEA
-652 SISSAPAYSPTP
+652 SVSSAPAYSPTP

-673 FRANSFVA
+673 FRANSFLA

-691 SSLSARL
+691 SSLSARF

-709 REGEGGS
+709 REGDGGT
-716 ARFGKCLDSAEFFGE
+716 ARFGRCFDSTEFFGE
-731 LDLVYALP
+731 LNLVYALP

-750 SDPGKFRFGI
+750 SSPGKFHGGI

-766 PAPTFL
+766 PAPSFL

>member
-1 MQAKR
+1 MQAMR
-6 ASKCFLLSILLA
+6 ASRCLFLSILLT
-18 VLPAPATTAQAHQS
+18 VLPALLKAQAHQS

-86 MALIN
+86 MELIN
-91 SEYFGYLSSGK
+91 SDYFGYLSSGK
-102 NDPAFTY
+102 ADPAFTY
-109 YFSKAAPSPQMFAM
+109 YFSKGSPSPQMFTM
-123 SVGRRDSAERSNTF
+123 SVGGRDSTARSKIF

-160 AQCRGDFDRLFVP
+160 AQCGGNFDRLFVP

-180 VTEKRKKV
+180 VAQKRKKV
-188 MGSGDLGESVRASM
+188 MGSGDLGESIRASM

-224 DNFPVDVMQT
+224 DNFPVGVMQT
-234 EFAPSVILGSDVSA
+234 EFAPSVIIGSDVSA
-248 PDKGP
+248 PSDGP

-274 AEAGI
+274 PEAGI
-279 RIRID
+279 KVRID

-297 AIYRAGYRRGIEMM
+297 AIYRAGYRRGVEMM
-311 DSIKARVHTR
+311 DSIKTRIPTR
-321 ADSTARSIR
+321 ADSTARRLR

-335 SATPAL
+335 SGTPAL
-341 RFDSVRV
+341 RFDSVNV
-348 EGAGKRQNEYIRY
+348 EGATKRQNEYIKY
-361 LFRPAKGTDTIGV
+361 LFHPAKGTDTIGI

-388 KMSYLRPRARL
+388 KMSYLRPRAHVNND
-399 SEGSSDLF
+399 SAGLF
-407 TLDLKAKVKSDFDV
+407 TLDLKALVKSNFSV

-451 DLEAWIGQSYMAG
+451 DIEAWIGQSYMAG
-464 ALSGRLYIASALPSA
+464 ALTGRLDIASALPSA

-489 KYYENEELFFRD
+489 KYYEDEELFFRD

-510 EYFAKLAWSMAAG
+510 EYFAKLAWAMAAG
-523 RSGCIDIGLGGGK
+523 RRGCVDIGLGGGK
-536 LRNTFYSAGHA
+536 LRNTFYSPGHEG
-547 DGYREG
+547 GYREG

-563 AFAGYRAS
+563 AFAAYRSS
-571 TLDNINYPLT
+571 TLDNINYPLS
-581 GSSLSA
+581 GSSLNAS
-587 TFAAVL
+587 FAAVL
-593 GKVRCGQAGIDGR
+593 GKATCGQAGADGR
-606 GTDRRT
+606 GTDKHM
-612 AWLQLDAHWRR
+612 AWLQLDAHWRNYISFGR
-623 YTPLSRRWVLGTE
+623 HWVLGTE

-641 SGRKLPGGYEA
+641 SNRPLPGSYEA
-652 SISSAPAYSPTP
+652 SVSSAPAYSPTP

-673 FRANSFVA
+673 FRANSFLA

-691 SSLSARL
+691 SSLSARF

-709 REGEGGS
+709 REGDGGT
-716 ARFGKCLDSAEFFGE
+716 ARFGRCFDSTEFFGE
-731 LDLVYALP
+731 LNLVYALP

-750 SDPGKFRFGI
+750 SSPGKFHGGI

-766 PAPTFL
+766 PAPSFL

>member
-1 MQAKR
+1 MQAIR
-6 ASKCFLLSILLA
+6 ASRCLFLSILLS
-18 VLPAPATTAQAHQS
+18 VLPALLKAQAHQS

-86 MALIN
+86 MELIN
-91 SEYFGYLSSGK
+91 SDYFGYLSSGK
-102 NDPAFTY
+102 ADPAFTY
-109 YFSKAAPSPQMFAM
+109 YFSKGSPSPQMFAM
-123 SVGRRDSAERSNTF
+123 SVGGRDSTARSKIF

-160 AQCRGDFDRLFVP
+160 AQCDGNFDRLFVP

-180 VTEKRKKV
+180 VAQKRKKV
-188 MGSGDLGESVRASM
+188 MGAGDLGESIRASM

-224 DNFPVDVMQT
+224 DNFPVGVMQT
-234 EFAPSVILGSDVSA
+234 EFAPSVIIGSDVSA
-248 PDKGP
+248 PSDGP

-274 AEAGI
+274 PETGI
-279 RIRID
+279 KVRID

-297 AIYRAGYRRGIEMM
+297 AIYRAGYSRGIEMM
-311 DSIKARVHTR
+311 DSIKARIPTR
-321 ADSTARSIR
+321 ADSTARRLR

-335 SATPAL
+335 SGTPAL
-341 RFDSVRV
+341 RFDSVNV
-348 EGAGKRQNEYIRY
+348 EGATKRQNEYIKY
-361 LFRPAKGTDTIGV
+361 LFHPAKGTDTIGI

-388 KMSYLRPRARL
+388 KMSYLRPRAHVNND
-399 SEGSSDLF
+399 SAGLF
-407 TLDLKAKVKSDFDV
+407 TLDLKALVKSNFSV

-451 DLEAWIGQSYMAG
+451 DIEAWIGQSYMAG
-464 ALSGRLYIASALPSA
+464 ALTGRLDIASALPSA

-489 KYYENEELFFRD
+489 KYYEDEELFFRD

-510 EYFAKLAWSMAAG
+510 EYFAKLAWAMAAG
-523 RSGCIDIGLGGGK
+523 RRGCVDIGLGGGK
-536 LRNTFYSAGHA
+536 LRNTFYSPGHEG
-547 DGYREG
+547 GYREG

-563 AFAGYRAS
+563 AYAAYRSS
-571 TLDNINYPLT
+571 TLDNINYPLS
-581 GSSLSA
+581 GSSLNAS
-587 TFAAVL
+587 FAAVL
-593 GKVRCGQAGIDGR
+593 GKATCGQAGADGR
-606 GTDRRT
+606 GTDKHM
-612 AWLQLDAHWRR
+612 AWLQLDAHWRNYISLGR
-623 YTPLSRRWVLGTE
+623 HWVLGTE

-641 SGRKLPGGYEA
+641 SNRPLPGSYEA
-652 SISSAPAYSPTP
+652 SVSSAPAYSPTP

-673 FRANSFVA
+673 LRANSFLA

-691 SSLSARL
+691 SSLSARF

-709 REGEGGS
+709 REGDGGT
-716 ARFGKCLDSAEFFGE
+716 ARFGRCFDSTEFFGE
-731 LDLVYALP
+731 LNLVYALP

-750 SDPGKFRFGI
+750 SSPGKFHGGI

-766 PAPTFL
+766 PAPSFL

>member
-1 MQAKR
+1 MQAMR
-6 ASKCFLLSILLA
+6 ASRCLFLSILLS
-18 VLPAPATTAQAHQS
+18 VLPALLKAQAHQS

-86 MALIN
+86 MELIN
-91 SEYFGYLSSGK
+91 SDYFGYLSAGK
-102 NDPAFTY
+102 ADPAFTY
-109 YFSKAAPSPQMFAM
+109 YFTKGSPSPQMFAM
-123 SVGRRDSAERSNTF
+123 SVGGRDSTARSKIF

-160 AQCRGDFDRLFVP
+160 AQCGGNFDRLFVP

-180 VTEKRKKV
+180 VAQKRKKV
-188 MGSGDLGESVRASM
+188 MGAGDLGESIRASM

-224 DNFPVDVMQT
+224 DNFPVGVMQT
-234 EFAPSVILGSDVSA
+234 EFAPSVIIGSDVSA
-248 PDKGP
+248 PSDGP

-274 AEAGI
+274 PEAGI
-279 RIRID
+279 KVRID

-311 DSIKARVHTR
+311 DSIKTRIPTR
-321 ADSTARSIR
+321 ADSTARRLR

-335 SATPAL
+335 SGTPAL
-341 RFDSVRV
+341 RFDSVNV
-348 EGAGKRQNEYIRY
+348 EGATKRQNEYIKY
-361 LFRPAKGTDTIGV
+361 LFHPAKGTDTIGI

-388 KMSYLRPRARL
+388 KMSYLRPRAHVNND
-399 SEGSSDLF
+399 SAGLF
-407 TLDLKAKVKSDFDV
+407 TLDLKALVKSNFSV

-451 DLEAWIGQSYMAG
+451 DIEAWIGQSYMAG
-464 ALSGRLYIASALPSA
+464 ALTGRLDIASTLPSA

-489 KYYENEELFFRD
+489 KYYEDEELFFRD

-510 EYFAKLAWSMAAG
+510 EYFAKLAWAMAAG
-523 RSGCIDIGLGGGK
+523 RSGCVDIGLGGGK
-536 LRNTFYSAGHA
+536 LRNTFYSPGHQG
-547 DGYREG
+547 GYREG

-563 AFAGYRAS
+563 AYAAYRSS
-571 TLDNINYPLT
+571 TLDNINYPLS
-581 GSSLSA
+581 GSSLNAS
-587 TFAAVL
+587 FAAVL
-593 GKVRCGQAGIDGR
+593 GKATCGQAGADGR
-606 GTDRRT
+606 GTDKHM
-612 AWLQLDAHWRR
+612 AWLQLDAHWRNYISLGR
-623 YTPLSRRWVLGTE
+623 HWVLGTE

-641 SGRKLPGGYEA
+641 SNRPLPGSYEA
-652 SISSAPAYSPTP
+652 SVSSAPAYSPTP

-673 FRANSFVA
+673 FRANSFLA

-691 SSLSARL
+691 SSLSARF

-709 REGEGGS
+709 REGDGGT
-716 ARFGKCLDSAEFFGE
+716 ARFGRCFDSTEFFGE
-731 LDLVYALP
+731 LNLVYALP

-750 SDPGKFRFGI
+750 SSPGKFHGGI

-766 PAPTFL
+766 PAPSFL

>member
-1 MQAKR
+1 MQAIR
-6 ASKCFLLSILLA
+6 ASRCLFLSILLS
-18 VLPAPATTAQAHQS
+18 VLPALLKAQAHQS

-86 MALIN
+86 MELIN
-91 SEYFGYLSSGK
+91 SDYFGYLSSGK
-102 NDPAFTY
+102 TDPAFTY
-109 YFSKAAPSPQMFAM
+109 YFSKGSPSPQMFAM
-123 SVGRRDSAERSNTF
+123 SVGGRDSTARSKIF

-160 AQCRGDFDRLFVP
+160 AQCGGNFDRLFVP

-180 VTEKRKKV
+180 VAQKRKKV
-188 MGSGDLGESVRASM
+188 MGAGDLGESIRASM

-224 DNFPVDVMQT
+224 DNFPVGVMQT
-234 EFAPSVILGSDVSA
+234 EFAPSVIIGSDVSA
-248 PDKGP
+248 PSDGP

-274 AEAGI
+274 PEAGI
-279 RIRID
+279 KVRID

-311 DSIKARVHTR
+311 DSIKTRIPTR
-321 ADSTARSIR
+321 ADSTARRLR

-335 SATPAL
+335 SGTPAL
-341 RFDSVRV
+341 RFDSVNV
-348 EGAGKRQNEYIRY
+348 EGATKRQNEYIKY
-361 LFRPAKGTDTIGV
+361 LFHPAKGTDTIGI

-388 KMSYLRPRARL
+388 KMSYLRPRAHVNND
-399 SEGSSDLF
+399 SAGLF
-407 TLDLKAKVKSDFDV
+407 TLDLKALVKSNFSV

-451 DLEAWIGQSYMAG
+451 DIEAWIGQSYMAG
-464 ALSGRLYIASALPSA
+464 ALTGRLDIASALPSA

-489 KYYENEELFFRD
+489 KYYEDEELFFRD

-510 EYFAKLAWSMAAG
+510 EYFAKLAWAMAAG
-523 RSGCIDIGLGGGK
+523 RSGCVDIGLGGGK
-536 LRNTFYSAGHA
+536 LRNTFYSPGHEG
-547 DGYREG
+547 GYREG

-563 AFAGYRAS
+563 AYAAYRSS
-571 TLDNINYPLT
+571 TLDNINYPLS
-581 GSSLSA
+581 GSSLNAS
-587 TFAAVL
+587 FAAVL
-593 GKVRCGQAGIDGR
+593 GKATCGQAGADGR
-606 GTDRRT
+606 GTDKHM
-612 AWLQLDAHWRR
+612 AWLQLDAHWRNYISLGR
-623 YTPLSRRWVLGTE
+623 HWVLGTE

-641 SGRKLPGGYEA
+641 SNRPLPGSYEA
-652 SISSAPAYSPTP
+652 SVSSAPAYSPTP

-673 FRANSFVA
+673 FRANSFLA

-691 SSLSARL
+691 SSLSARF

-709 REGEGGS
+709 REGDGGT
-716 ARFGKCLDSAEFFGE
+716 ARFGRCFDSTEFFGE
-731 LDLVYALP
+731 LNLVYALP

-750 SDPGKFRFGI
+750 SSPGKFHGGI

-766 PAPTFL
+766 PAPSFL

>member
-1 MQAKR
+1 M
-6 ASKCFLLSILLA
+6 
-18 VLPAPATTAQAHQS
+18 LPALLKAQAHQS

-86 MALIN
+86 MELIN
-91 SEYFGYLSSGK
+91 SDYFGYLSSGK
-102 NDPAFTY
+102 ADPAFTY
-109 YFSKAAPSPQMFAM
+109 YFSKGSPSPQMFAM
-123 SVGRRDSAERSNTF
+123 SVGGRDSTARSKIF

-160 AQCRGDFDRLFVP
+160 AQCGGNFDRLFVP

-180 VTEKRKKV
+180 VAQKRKKV
-188 MGSGDLGESVRASM
+188 MGAGDLGESIRASM

-224 DNFPVDVMQT
+224 DNFPVGVMQT
-234 EFAPSVILGSDVSA
+234 EFAPSVIIGSDVSA
-248 PDKGP
+248 PSDGP

-274 AEAGI
+274 PETGI
-279 RIRID
+279 KVRID

-297 AIYRAGYRRGIEMM
+297 AIYRAGYSRGIEMM
-311 DSIKARVHTR
+311 DSIKARIPTR
-321 ADSTARSIR
+321 ADSTARRLR

-335 SATPAL
+335 SGTPAL
-341 RFDSVRV
+341 RFDSVNV
-348 EGAGKRQNEYIRY
+348 EGATKRQNEYIKY
-361 LFRPAKGTDTIGV
+361 LFHPAKGTDTIGI

-388 KMSYLRPRARL
+388 KMSYLRPRAHVNND
-399 SEGSSDLF
+399 SAGLF
-407 TLDLKAKVKSDFDV
+407 TLDLKALVKSNFSV

-451 DLEAWIGQSYMAG
+451 DIEAWIGQSYMAG
-464 ALSGRLYIASALPSA
+464 ALTGRLDIASTLPSA
-479 LVLNAVASRR
+479 LVLKAVASRR
-489 KYYENEELFFRD
+489 KYYEDEELFFRD

-510 EYFAKLAWSMAAG
+510 EYFAKLAWAMAAG
-523 RSGCIDIGLGGGK
+523 RSGCVDIGLGGGK
-536 LRNTFYSAGHA
+536 LRNTFYSPGHEG
-547 DGYREG
+547 GYREG

-563 AFAGYRAS
+563 AYAAYRSS
-571 TLDNINYPLT
+571 TLDNINYPLS
-581 GSSLSA
+581 GSSLNAS
-587 TFAAVL
+587 FAAVL
-593 GKVRCGQAGIDGR
+593 GKATCGQAGADGR
-606 GTDRRT
+606 GTDKHM
-612 AWLQLDAHWRR
+612 AWLQLDAHWRNYISLGR
-623 YTPLSRRWVLGTE
+623 HWVLGTE

-641 SGRKLPGGYEA
+641 SNRPLPGSYEA
-652 SISSAPAYSPTP
+652 SVSSAPAYSPTP

-673 FRANSFVA
+673 FRANSFLA

-691 SSLSARL
+691 SSLSARF

-709 REGEGGS
+709 REGDGGT
-716 ARFGKCLDSAEFFGE
+716 ARFGRCFDSTEFFGE
-731 LDLVYALP
+731 LNLVYALP

-750 SDPGKFRFGI
+750 SSPGKFHGGI

-766 PAPTFL
+766 PAPSFL

>member
-1 MQAKR
+1 MQAIR
-6 ASKCFLLSILLA
+6 ASRCLFLSILLT
-18 VLPAPATTAQAHQS
+18 VLPALLKAQAHQS

-86 MALIN
+86 MELIN
-91 SEYFGYLSSGK
+91 SDYFGYLSSGK
-102 NDPAFTY
+102 TDPEFTY
-109 YFSKAAPSPQMFAM
+109 YFTKGSPSPQMFAM
-123 SVGRRDSAERSNTF
+123 SVGGRDSTARSKIF

-160 AQCRGDFDRLFVP
+160 AQCGGNFDRLFVP

-180 VTEKRKKV
+180 VAQKRKKV
-188 MGSGDLGESVRASM
+188 MGAGDLGESIRASM

-224 DNFPVDVMQT
+224 DNFPVGVMQT
-234 EFAPSVILGSDVSA
+234 EFAPSVIIGSDVSA
-248 PDKGP
+248 PSDGP

-274 AEAGI
+274 PETGI
-279 RIRID
+279 KVRID

-297 AIYRAGYRRGIEMM
+297 AIYRAGYSRGIEMM
-311 DSIKARVHTR
+311 DSIKARIPTR
-321 ADSTARSIR
+321 ADSTARRLR

-335 SATPAL
+335 SGTPAL
-341 RFDSVRV
+341 RFDSVNV
-348 EGAGKRQNEYIRY
+348 EGATKRQNEYIKY
-361 LFRPAKGTDTIGV
+361 LFHPAKGTDTIGI

-388 KMSYLRPRARL
+388 KMSYLRPRAHVNND
-399 SEGSSDLF
+399 SAGLF
-407 TLDLKAKVKSDFDV
+407 TLDLKALVKSNFSV

-451 DLEAWIGQSYMAG
+451 DIEAWIGQSYMAG
-464 ALSGRLYIASALPSA
+464 ALTGRLDIASALPSA

-489 KYYENEELFFRD
+489 KYYEDEELFFRD

-510 EYFAKLAWSMAAG
+510 EYFAKLAWAMAAG
-523 RSGCIDIGLGGGK
+523 RSGCVDIGLGGGK
-536 LRNTFYSAGHA
+536 LRNTFYSPGHEG
-547 DGYREG
+547 GYREG

-563 AFAGYRAS
+563 AYAAYRSS
-571 TLDNINYPLT
+571 TLDNINYPLS
-581 GSSLSA
+581 GSSLNAS
-587 TFAAVL
+587 FAAVL
-593 GKVRCGQAGIDGR
+593 GKATCGQAGADGR
-606 GTDRRT
+606 GTDKHM
-612 AWLQLDAHWRR
+612 AWLQLDAHWRNYISLGR
-623 YTPLSRRWVLGTE
+623 HWVLGTE

-641 SGRKLPGGYEA
+641 SNRPLPGSYEA
-652 SISSAPAYSPTP
+652 SVSSAPAYSPTP

-673 FRANSFVA
+673 FRANSFLA

-691 SSLSARL
+691 SSLSARF

-709 REGEGGS
+709 REGDGGT
-716 ARFGKCLDSAEFFGE
+716 ARFGRCFDSTEFFGE
-731 LDLVYALP
+731 LNLVYALP

-750 SDPGKFRFGI
+750 SSPGKFHGGI

-766 PAPTFL
+766 PAPSFL

>member
-1 MQAKR
+1 MQAIR
-6 ASKCFLLSILLA
+6 ASRCLFLSILLT
-18 VLPAPATTAQAHQS
+18 VLPALLKAQAHQS

-86 MALIN
+86 MELIN
-91 SEYFGYLSSGK
+91 SDYFGYLSSGK
-102 NDPAFTY
+102 ADPAFTY
-109 YFSKAAPSPQMFAM
+109 YFSKGSPSPQMFAM
-123 SVGRRDSAERSNTF
+123 SVGGRDSTARSKIF

-160 AQCRGDFDRLFVP
+160 AQCGGNFDRLFVP

-180 VTEKRKKV
+180 VAQKRKKV
-188 MGSGDLGESVRASM
+188 MGAGDLGESIRASM

-224 DNFPVDVMQT
+224 DNFPVGVMQT
-234 EFAPSVILGSDVSA
+234 EFAPSVIIGSDVSA
-248 PDKGP
+248 PSDGP

-274 AEAGI
+274 PETGI
-279 RIRID
+279 KVRID

-297 AIYRAGYRRGIEMM
+297 AIYRAGYSRGIEMM
-311 DSIKARVHTR
+311 DSIKARIPTR
-321 ADSTARSIR
+321 ADSTARRLR

-335 SATPAL
+335 SGTPAL
-341 RFDSVRV
+341 RFDSVNV
-348 EGAGKRQNEYIRY
+348 EGATKRQNEYIKY
-361 LFRPAKGTDTIGV
+361 LFHPAKGTDTIGI

-388 KMSYLRPRARL
+388 KMSYLRPRAHVNND
-399 SEGSSDLF
+399 SAGLF
-407 TLDLKAKVKSDFDV
+407 TLDLKALVKSNFSV

-451 DLEAWIGQSYMAG
+451 DIEAWIGQSYMAG
-464 ALSGRLYIASALPSA
+464 ALTGRLDIASALPSA

-489 KYYENEELFFRD
+489 KYYEDEELFFRD

-510 EYFAKLAWSMAAG
+510 EYFAKLAWAMAAG
-523 RSGCIDIGLGGGK
+523 RRGCVDIGLGGGK
-536 LRNTFYSAGHA
+536 LRNTFYSPGHEG
-547 DGYREG
+547 GYREG

-563 AFAGYRAS
+563 AYAAYRSS
-571 TLDNINYPLT
+571 TLDNINYPLS
-581 GSSLSA
+581 GSSLNAS
-587 TFAAVL
+587 FAAVL
-593 GKVRCGQAGIDGR
+593 GKATCGQAGADGR
-606 GTDRRT
+606 GTDKHM
-612 AWLQLDAHWRR
+612 AWLQLDAHWRNYISLGR
-623 YTPLSRRWVLGTE
+623 HWVLGTE

-641 SGRKLPGGYEA
+641 SNRPLPGSYEA
-652 SISSAPAYSPTP
+652 SVSSAPAYSPTP

-673 FRANSFVA
+673 FRANSFLA

-691 SSLSARL
+691 SSLSARF

-709 REGEGGS
+709 REGDGGT
-716 ARFGKCLDSAEFFGE
+716 ARFGRCFDSTEFFGE
-731 LDLVYALP
+731 LNLVYALP

-750 SDPGKFRFGI
+750 SSPGKFHGGI

-766 PAPTFL
+766 PAPSFL

>member
-1 MQAKR
+1 MQAIR
-6 ASKCFLLSILLA
+6 ASRCLFLSILLS
-18 VLPAPATTAQAHQS
+18 VLPALLKAQAHQS

-86 MALIN
+86 MELIN
-91 SEYFGYLSSGK
+91 SDYFGYLSSGK
-102 NDPAFTY
+102 ADPAFTY
-109 YFSKAAPSPQMFAM
+109 YFSKGSPSPQMFAM
-123 SVGRRDSAERSNTF
+123 SVGGRDSTARSKIF

-160 AQCRGDFDRLFVP
+160 AQCGGNFDRLFVP

-180 VTEKRKKV
+180 VAQKRKKV
-188 MGSGDLGESVRASM
+188 MGAGDLGESIRASM

-224 DNFPVDVMQT
+224 DNFPVGVMQT
-234 EFAPSVILGSDVSA
+234 EFAPSVIIGSDVSA
-248 PDKGP
+248 PSDGP

-274 AEAGI
+274 PETGI
-279 RIRID
+279 KVRID

-311 DSIKARVHTR
+311 DSIKTRIPTR
-321 ADSTARSIR
+321 ADSTARRLR

-335 SATPAL
+335 SGTPAL
-341 RFDSVRV
+341 RFDSVNV
-348 EGAGKRQNEYIRY
+348 EGATKRQNEYIKY
-361 LFRPAKGTDTIGV
+361 LFHPAKGTDTIGI

-388 KMSYLRPRARL
+388 KMSYLRPRAHVNND
-399 SEGSSDLF
+399 SAGLF
-407 TLDLKAKVKSDFDV
+407 TLDLKALVKSNFSV

-451 DLEAWIGQSYMAG
+451 DIEAWIGQSYMAG
-464 ALSGRLYIASALPSA
+464 ALTGRLDIASALPSA

-489 KYYENEELFFRD
+489 KYYEDEELFFRD

-510 EYFAKLAWSMAAG
+510 EYFAKLAWAMAAG
-523 RSGCIDIGLGGGK
+523 RRGCVDIGLGGGK
-536 LRNTFYSAGHA
+536 LRNTFYSPGHEG
-547 DGYREG
+547 GYREG

-563 AFAGYRAS
+563 AYAAYRSS
-571 TLDNINYPLT
+571 TLDNINYPLS
-581 GSSLSA
+581 GSSLNAS
-587 TFAAVL
+587 FAAVL
-593 GKVRCGQAGIDGR
+593 GKATCGQAGADGR
-606 GTDRRT
+606 GTDKHM
-612 AWLQLDAHWRR
+612 AWLQLDAHWRNYISLGR
-623 YTPLSRRWVLGTE
+623 HWVLGTE

-641 SGRKLPGGYEA
+641 SNRPLPGSYEA
-652 SISSAPAYSPTP
+652 SVSSAPAYSPTP

-673 FRANSFVA
+673 FRANSFLA

-691 SSLSARL
+691 SSLSARF

-709 REGEGGS
+709 REGDGGT
-716 ARFGKCLDSAEFFGE
+716 ARFGRCFDSTEFFGE
-731 LDLVYALP
+731 LNLVYALP

-750 SDPGKFRFGI
+750 SSPGKFHGGI

-766 PAPTFL
+766 PAPSFL

>member
-1 MQAKR
+1 MQAMR
-6 ASKCFLLSILLA
+6 ASRCLFLSILLS
-18 VLPAPATTAQAHQS
+18 VLPALLKAQAHQS

-86 MALIN
+86 MELIN
-91 SEYFGYLSSGK
+91 SDYFGYLSAGK
-102 NDPAFTY
+102 ADPAFTY
-109 YFSKAAPSPQMFAM
+109 YFSKGSPSPQMFAM
-123 SVGRRDSAERSNTF
+123 SVGGRDSTARSKIF

-160 AQCRGDFDRLFVP
+160 AQCGGNFDRLFVP

-180 VTEKRKKV
+180 VAQKRKKV
-188 MGSGDLGESVRASM
+188 MGAGDLGESIRASM

-224 DNFPVDVMQT
+224 DNFPVGVMQT
-234 EFAPSVILGSDVSA
+234 EFAPSVIIGSDVSA
-248 PDKGP
+248 PSDGP

-274 AEAGI
+274 PETGI
-279 RIRID
+279 KVRID

-297 AIYRAGYRRGIEMM
+297 AIYRTGYRRGVEMM
-311 DSIKARVHTR
+311 DSIKARIPTR
-321 ADSTARSIR
+321 ADSTARRLR

-335 SATPAL
+335 SGTPAL
-341 RFDSVRV
+341 RFDSVNV
-348 EGAGKRQNEYIRY
+348 EGATKRQNEYIKY
-361 LFRPAKGTDTIGV
+361 LFHPAKGTDTIGI

-388 KMSYLRPRARL
+388 KMSYLRPRAHVNND
-399 SEGSSDLF
+399 SAGLF
-407 TLDLKAKVKSDFDV
+407 TLDLKALVKSNFSV

-451 DLEAWIGQSYMAG
+451 DIEAWIGQSYMAG
-464 ALSGRLYIASALPSA
+464 ALTGRLDIASALPSA

-489 KYYENEELFFRD
+489 KYYEDEELFFRD

-510 EYFAKLAWSMAAG
+510 EYFAKLAWAMAAG
-523 RSGCIDIGLGGGK
+523 RSGCVDIGLGGGK
-536 LRNTFYSAGHA
+536 LRNTFYSPGHEG
-547 DGYREG
+547 GYREG

-563 AFAGYRAS
+563 AYAAYRSS
-571 TLDNINYPLT
+571 TLDNINYPLS
-581 GSSLSA
+581 GSSLNAS
-587 TFAAVL
+587 FAAVL
-593 GKVRCGQAGIDGR
+593 GKATCGQAGADGR
-606 GTDRRT
+606 DTDKHM
-612 AWLQLDAHWRR
+612 AWLQLDAHWRNYISLGR
-623 YTPLSRRWVLGTE
+623 HWVLGTE

-641 SGRKLPGGYEA
+641 SNRPLPGSYEA
-652 SISSAPAYSPTP
+652 SVSSAPAYSPTP

-673 FRANSFVA
+673 FRANSFLA

-691 SSLSARL
+691 SSLSARF

-709 REGEGGS
+709 REGDGGT
-716 ARFGKCLDSAEFFGE
+716 ARFGRCFDSTEFFGE
-731 LDLVYALP
+731 LNLVYALP

-750 SDPGKFRFGI
+750 SSPGKFHGGI

-766 PAPTFL
+766 PAPSFL

>member
-1 MQAKR
+1 MQAIR
-6 ASKCFLLSILLA
+6 ASRCLFLSILLT
-18 VLPAPATTAQAHQS
+18 VLPALLKAQAHQS

-86 MALIN
+86 MELIN
-91 SEYFGYLSSGK
+91 SDYFGYLSSGK
-102 NDPAFTY
+102 TDPEFTY
-109 YFSKAAPSPQMFAM
+109 YFTKGSPSPQMFAM
-123 SVGRRDSAERSNTF
+123 SVGGRDSTARSKIF

-160 AQCRGDFDRLFVP
+160 AQCGGNFDRLFVP

-180 VTEKRKKV
+180 VAQKRKKV
-188 MGSGDLGESVRASM
+188 MGAGDLGESIRASM

-224 DNFPVDVMQT
+224 DNFPVGVMQT
-234 EFAPSVILGSDVSA
+234 EFAPSVIIGSDVSA
-248 PDKGP
+248 PSDGP

-266 RAQSYEVP
+266 RAQSYDVP
-274 AEAGI
+274 PEAGI
-279 RIRID
+279 KVRID

-311 DSIKARVHTR
+311 DSIKTRIPTR
-321 ADSTARSIR
+321 ADSTARRLR

-335 SATPAL
+335 SGTPAL
-341 RFDSVRV
+341 RFDSVNV
-348 EGAGKRQNEYIRY
+348 EGATKRQNEYIKY
-361 LFRPAKGTDTIGV
+361 LFHPAKGTDTIGI

-388 KMSYLRPRARL
+388 KMSYLRPRAHVNND
-399 SEGSSDLF
+399 SAGLF
-407 TLDLKAKVKSDFDV
+407 TLDLKALVKSNFSV

-451 DLEAWIGQSYMAG
+451 DIEAWIGQSYMAG
-464 ALSGRLYIASALPSA
+464 ALTGRLDIASTLPSA
-479 LVLNAVASRR
+479 LVLKAVASRR
-489 KYYENEELFFRD
+489 KYYEDEELFFRD

-510 EYFAKLAWSMAAG
+510 EYFAKLAWAMAAG
-523 RSGCIDIGLGGGK
+523 RSGCVDIGLGGGK
-536 LRNTFYSAGHA
+536 LRNTFYSPGHEG
-547 DGYREG
+547 GYREG

-563 AFAGYRAS
+563 AYAAYRSS
-571 TLDNINYPLT
+571 TLDNINYPLS
-581 GSSLSA
+581 GSSLNAS
-587 TFAAVL
+587 FAAVL
-593 GKVRCGQAGIDGR
+593 GKATCGQAGADGR
-606 GTDRRT
+606 GTDKHM
-612 AWLQLDAHWRR
+612 AWLQLDAHWRNYISLGR
-623 YTPLSRRWVLGTE
+623 HWVLGTE

-641 SGRKLPGGYEA
+641 SNRPLPGSYEA
-652 SISSAPAYSPTP
+652 SVSSAPAYSPTP

-673 FRANSFVA
+673 FRANSFLA

-691 SSLSARL
+691 SSLSARF

-709 REGEGGS
+709 REGDGGT
-716 ARFGKCLDSAEFFGE
+716 ARFGRCFDSTEFFGE
-731 LDLVYALP
+731 LNLVYALP

-750 SDPGKFRFGI
+750 SSPGKFHGGI

-766 PAPTFL
+766 PAPSFL

>member
-1 MQAKR
+1 MQAMR
-6 ASKCFLLSILLA
+6 ASRCLFLSILLS
-18 VLPAPATTAQAHQS
+18 VLPALLKAQAHQS

-86 MALIN
+86 MELIN
-91 SEYFGYLSSGK
+91 SDYFGYLSAGK
-102 NDPAFTY
+102 ADPAFTY
-109 YFSKAAPSPQMFAM
+109 YFSKGSPSPQMFAM
-123 SVGRRDSAERSNTF
+123 SVGGRDSTARSKIF

-160 AQCRGDFDRLFVP
+160 AQCGGNFDRLFVP

-180 VTEKRKKV
+180 VAQKRKKV
-188 MGSGDLGESVRASM
+188 MGAGDLGESIRASM

-224 DNFPVDVMQT
+224 DNFPVGVMQT
-234 EFAPSVILGSDVSA
+234 EFAPSVIIGSDVSA
-248 PDKGP
+248 PSDGP

-274 AEAGI
+274 PEAGI
-279 RIRID
+279 KVRID

-311 DSIKARVHTR
+311 DSIKTRIPTR
-321 ADSTARSIR
+321 ADSTARRLR

-335 SATPAL
+335 SGTPAL
-341 RFDSVRV
+341 RFDSVNV
-348 EGAGKRQNEYIRY
+348 EGATKRQNEYIKY
-361 LFRPAKGTDTIGV
+361 LFHPAKGTDTIGI

-388 KMSYLRPRARL
+388 KMSYLRPRAHVNND
-399 SEGSSDLF
+399 SAGLF
-407 TLDLKAKVKSDFDV
+407 TLDLKALVKSNFSV

-451 DLEAWIGQSYMAG
+451 DIEAWIGQSYMAG
-464 ALSGRLYIASALPSA
+464 ALTGRLDIASTLPSA

-489 KYYENEELFFRD
+489 KYYEDEELFFRD

-510 EYFAKLAWSMAAG
+510 EYFAKLAWAMAAG
-523 RSGCIDIGLGGGK
+523 RSGCVDIGLGGGK
-536 LRNTFYSAGHA
+536 LRNTFYSPGHQG
-547 DGYREG
+547 GYREG

-563 AFAGYRAS
+563 AYAAYRSS
-571 TLDNINYPLT
+571 TLDNINYPLS
-581 GSSLSA
+581 GSSLNAS
-587 TFAAVL
+587 FAAVL
-593 GKVRCGQAGIDGR
+593 GKATCGQAGADGR
-606 GTDRRT
+606 GTDKHM
-612 AWLQLDAHWRR
+612 AWLQLDAHWRNYISLGR
-623 YTPLSRRWVLGTE
+623 HWMLGTE

-641 SGRKLPGGYEA
+641 SNRPLPGSYEA
-652 SISSAPAYSPTP
+652 SVSSAPAYSPTP

-673 FRANSFVA
+673 FRANSFLA

-691 SSLSARL
+691 SSLSARF

-709 REGEGGS
+709 REGDGGT
-716 ARFGKCLDSAEFFGE
+716 ARFGRCFDSTEFFGE
-731 LDLVYALP
+731 LNLVYSLP

-750 SDPGKFRFGI
+750 SSPGKFHGGI

-766 PAPTFL
+766 PAPSFL

>member
-1 MQAKR
+1 MQAMR
-6 ASKCFLLSILLA
+6 ASRCLFLSILLS
-18 VLPAPATTAQAHQS
+18 VLPALLKAQAHQS

-86 MALIN
+86 MELIN
-91 SEYFGYLSSGK
+91 SDYFGYLSAGK
-102 NDPAFTY
+102 ADPAFTY
-109 YFSKAAPSPQMFAM
+109 YFSKGSPSPQMFAM
-123 SVGRRDSAERSNTF
+123 SVGGRDNTARSKIF

-160 AQCRGDFDRLFVP
+160 AQCGGNFDRLFVP

-180 VTEKRKKV
+180 VAQKRKKV
-188 MGSGDLGESVRASM
+188 MGAGDLGESIRASM

-224 DNFPVDVMQT
+224 DNFPVGVMQT
-234 EFAPSVILGSDVSA
+234 EFAPSVIIGSDVSA
-248 PDKGP
+248 PSDGP

-274 AEAGI
+274 PETGI
-279 RIRID
+279 KVRID

-297 AIYRAGYRRGIEMM
+297 AIYRTGYRRGVEMM
-311 DSIKARVHTR
+311 DSIKARIPTR
-321 ADSTARSIR
+321 ADSTARRLR

-335 SATPAL
+335 SGTPAL
-341 RFDSVRV
+341 RFDSVNV
-348 EGAGKRQNEYIRY
+348 EGATKRQNEYIKY
-361 LFRPAKGTDTIGV
+361 LFHPAKGTDTIGI

-388 KMSYLRPRARL
+388 KMSYLRPRAHVNND
-399 SEGSSDLF
+399 SAGLF
-407 TLDLKAKVKSDFDV
+407 TLDLKALVKSNFSV

-451 DLEAWIGQSYMAG
+451 DIEAWIGQSYMAG
-464 ALSGRLYIASALPSA
+464 ALTGRLDIASALPSA

-489 KYYENEELFFRD
+489 KYYEDEELFFRD

-510 EYFAKLAWSMAAG
+510 EYFAKLAWAMAAG
-523 RSGCIDIGLGGGK
+523 RSGCVDIGLGGGK
-536 LRNTFYSAGHA
+536 LRNTFYSPGHEG
-547 DGYREG
+547 GYREG

-563 AFAGYRAS
+563 AYAAYRSS
-571 TLDNINYPLT
+571 TLDNINYPLS
-581 GSSLSA
+581 GSSLNAS
-587 TFAAVL
+587 FAAVL
-593 GKVRCGQAGIDGR
+593 GKATCGQAGADGR
-606 GTDRRT
+606 DTDKHM
-612 AWLQLDAHWRR
+612 AWLQLDAHWRNYISLGR
-623 YTPLSRRWVLGTE
+623 HWVLGTE

-641 SGRKLPGGYEA
+641 SNRPLPGSYEA
-652 SISSAPAYSPTP
+652 SVSSAPAYSPTP

-673 FRANSFVA
+673 FRANSFLA

-691 SSLSARL
+691 SSLSARF

-709 REGEGGS
+709 REGDGGT
-716 ARFGKCLDSAEFFGE
+716 ARFGRCFDSTEFFGE
-731 LDLVYALP
+731 LNLVYALP

-750 SDPGKFRFGI
+750 SSPGKFHGGI

-766 PAPTFL
+766 PAPSFL

>member
-1 MQAKR
+1 MQAIR
-6 ASKCFLLSILLA
+6 ASRCLFLSILLT
-18 VLPAPATTAQAHQS
+18 VLPALLKAQAHQS

-86 MALIN
+86 MELIN
-91 SEYFGYLSSGK
+91 SDYFGYLSSGK
-102 NDPAFTY
+102 TDPAFTY
-109 YFSKAAPSPQMFAM
+109 YFSKGSPSPQMFAM
-123 SVGRRDSAERSNTF
+123 SVGGRDSTARSKIF

-160 AQCRGDFDRLFVP
+160 AQCGGNFDRLFVP

-180 VTEKRKKV
+180 VAQKRKKV
-188 MGSGDLGESVRASM
+188 MGAGDLGESIRASM

-224 DNFPVDVMQT
+224 DNFPVGVMQT
-234 EFAPSVILGSDVSA
+234 EFAPSVIIGSDVSA
-248 PDKGP
+248 PSDGP

-266 RAQSYEVP
+266 RAQSYDVP
-274 AEAGI
+274 PEAGI
-279 RIRID
+279 KVRID

-311 DSIKARVHTR
+311 DSIKTRIPTR
-321 ADSTARSIR
+321 ADSTARRLR

-335 SATPAL
+335 SGTPAL
-341 RFDSVRV
+341 RFDSVNV
-348 EGAGKRQNEYIRY
+348 EGATKRQNEYIKY
-361 LFRPAKGTDTIGV
+361 LFHPAKGTDTIGI

-388 KMSYLRPRARL
+388 KMSYLRPRAHVNND
-399 SEGSSDLF
+399 SAGLF
-407 TLDLKAKVKSDFDV
+407 TLDLKALVKSNFSV

-451 DLEAWIGQSYMAG
+451 DIEAWIGQSYMAG
-464 ALSGRLYIASALPSA
+464 ALTGRLDIASTLPSA

-489 KYYENEELFFRD
+489 KYYEDEELFFRD

-510 EYFAKLAWSMAAG
+510 EYFAKLAWAMAAG
-523 RSGCIDIGLGGGK
+523 RSGCVDIGLGGGK
-536 LRNTFYSAGHA
+536 LRNTFYSPGHQG
-547 DGYREG
+547 GYREG

-563 AFAGYRAS
+563 AYAAYRSS
-571 TLDNINYPLT
+571 TLDNINYPLS
-581 GSSLSA
+581 GSSLNAS
-587 TFAAVL
+587 FAAVL
-593 GKVRCGQAGIDGR
+593 GKATCGQAGADGR
-606 GTDRRT
+606 GTDKHM
-612 AWLQLDAHWRR
+612 AWLQLDAHWRNYISLGR
-623 YTPLSRRWVLGTE
+623 HWVLGTE

-641 SGRKLPGGYEA
+641 SNRPLPGSYEA
-652 SISSAPAYSPTP
+652 SVSSAPAYSPTP

-673 FRANSFVA
+673 FRANSFLA

-691 SSLSARL
+691 SSLSARF

-709 REGEGGS
+709 REGDGGT
-716 ARFGKCLDSAEFFGE
+716 ARFGRCFDSTEFFGE
-731 LDLVYALP
+731 LNLVYALP

-750 SDPGKFRFGI
+750 SSPGKFHGGI

-766 PAPTFL
+766 PAPSFL

>member
-1 MQAKR
+1 
-6 ASKCFLLSILLA
+6 
-18 VLPAPATTAQAHQS
+18 VLPALLKAQAHQS

-86 MALIN
+86 MELIN
-91 SEYFGYLSSGK
+91 SDYFGYLSAGK
-102 NDPAFTY
+102 ADPAFTY
-109 YFSKAAPSPQMFAM
+109 YFSKGSPSPQMFAM
-123 SVGRRDSAERSNTF
+123 SVGGRDSTARSKIF

-160 AQCRGDFDRLFVP
+160 AQCGGNFDRLFVP

-180 VTEKRKKV
+180 VAQKRKKV
-188 MGSGDLGESVRASM
+188 MGAGDLGESIRASM

-224 DNFPVDVMQT
+224 DNFPVGVMQT
-234 EFAPSVILGSDVSA
+234 EFAPSVIIGSDVSA
-248 PDKGP
+248 PSDGP

-274 AEAGI
+274 PEAGI
-279 RIRID
+279 KVRID

-311 DSIKARVHTR
+311 DSIKTRIPTR
-321 ADSTARSIR
+321 ADSTARRLR

-335 SATPAL
+335 SGTPAL
-341 RFDSVRV
+341 RFDSVNV
-348 EGAGKRQNEYIRY
+348 EGATKRQNEYIKY
-361 LFRPAKGTDTIGV
+361 LFHPAKGTDTIGI

-388 KMSYLRPRARL
+388 KMSYLRPRAHVNND
-399 SEGSSDLF
+399 SAGLF
-407 TLDLKAKVKSDFDV
+407 TLDLKALVKSNFSV

-451 DLEAWIGQSYMAG
+451 DIEAWIGQSYMAG
-464 ALSGRLYIASALPSA
+464 ALTGRLDIASTLPSA

-489 KYYENEELFFRD
+489 KYYEDEELFFRD

-510 EYFAKLAWSMAAG
+510 EYFAKLAWAMAAG
-523 RSGCIDIGLGGGK
+523 RSGCVDIGLGGGK
-536 LRNTFYSAGHA
+536 LRNTFYSPGHQG
-547 DGYREG
+547 GYREG

-563 AFAGYRAS
+563 AYAAYRSS
-571 TLDNINYPLT
+571 TLDNINYPLS
-581 GSSLSA
+581 GSSLNAS
-587 TFAAVL
+587 FAAVL
-593 GKVRCGQAGIDGR
+593 GKATCGQAGADGR
-606 GTDRRT
+606 GTDKHM
-612 AWLQLDAHWRR
+612 AWLQLDAHWRNYISLGR
-623 YTPLSRRWVLGTE
+623 HWVLGTE

-641 SGRKLPGGYEA
+641 SNRPLPGSYEA
-652 SISSAPAYSPTP
+652 SVSSAPAYSPTP

-673 FRANSFVA
+673 FRANSFLA

-691 SSLSARL
+691 SSLSARF

-709 REGEGGS
+709 REGDGGT
-716 ARFGKCLDSAEFFGE
+716 ARFGRCFDSTEFFGE
-731 LDLVYALP
+731 LNLVYALP

-750 SDPGKFRFGI
+750 SSPGKFHGGI

-766 PAPTFL
+766 PAPSFL

>member
-1 MQAKR
+1 MQAMR
-6 ASKCFLLSILLA
+6 ASRCLFLSILLS
-18 VLPAPATTAQAHQS
+18 VLPALLKAQAHQS

-86 MALIN
+86 MELIN
-91 SEYFGYLSSGK
+91 SDYFGYLSSGK
-102 NDPAFTY
+102 ADPAFTY
-109 YFSKAAPSPQMFAM
+109 YFSKGSPSPQMFAM
-123 SVGRRDSAERSNTF
+123 SVGGRDSTARSKIF

-160 AQCRGDFDRLFVP
+160 AQCGGNFDRLFVP

-180 VTEKRKKV
+180 VAQKRKKV
-188 MGSGDLGESVRASM
+188 MGAGDLGESIRASM

-224 DNFPVDVMQT
+224 DNFPVGVMQT
-234 EFAPSVILGSDVSA
+234 EFAPSVIIGSDVSA
-248 PDKGP
+248 PSDGP

-274 AEAGI
+274 PETGI
-279 RIRID
+279 KVRID

-297 AIYRAGYRRGIEMM
+297 AIYRAGYSRGIEMM
-311 DSIKARVHTR
+311 DSIKARIPTR
-321 ADSTARSIR
+321 ADSTARRLR

-335 SATPAL
+335 SGTPAL
-341 RFDSVRV
+341 RFDSVNV
-348 EGAGKRQNEYIRY
+348 EGATKRQNEYIKY
-361 LFRPAKGTDTIGV
+361 LFHPAKGTDTIGI

-388 KMSYLRPRARL
+388 KMSYLRPRAHVNND
-399 SEGSSDLF
+399 SAGLF
-407 TLDLKAKVKSDFDV
+407 TLDLKALVKSNFSV

-451 DLEAWIGQSYMAG
+451 DIEAWIGQSYMAG
-464 ALSGRLYIASALPSA
+464 ALTGRLDIASALPSA
-479 LVLNAVASRR
+479 LVLKAVASRR
-489 KYYENEELFFRD
+489 KYYEDEELFFRD

-510 EYFAKLAWSMAAG
+510 EYFAKLAWAMAAG
-523 RSGCIDIGLGGGK
+523 RRGCVDIGLGGGK
-536 LRNTFYSAGHA
+536 LRNTFYSPGHEG
-547 DGYREG
+547 GYREG

-563 AFAGYRAS
+563 AYAAYRSS
-571 TLDNINYPLT
+571 TLDNINYPLS
-581 GSSLSA
+581 GSSLNAS
-587 TFAAVL
+587 FAAVL
-593 GKVRCGQAGIDGR
+593 GKATCGQAGADGR
-606 GTDRRT
+606 GTDKHM
-612 AWLQLDAHWRR
+612 AWLQLDAHWRNYISLGR
-623 YTPLSRRWVLGTE
+623 HWVLGTE

-641 SGRKLPGGYEA
+641 SNRPLPGSYEA
-652 SISSAPAYSPTP
+652 SVSSAPAYSPTP

-673 FRANSFVA
+673 FRANSFLA

-691 SSLSARL
+691 SSLSARF

-709 REGEGGS
+709 REGDGGT
-716 ARFGKCLDSAEFFGE
+716 ARFGRCFDSTEFFGE
-731 LDLVYALP
+731 LNLVYALP

-750 SDPGKFRFGI
+750 SSPGKFHGGI

-766 PAPTFL
+766 PAPSFL

>member
-1 MQAKR
+1 MQAMR
-6 ASKCFLLSILLA
+6 ASRCLFLSILLS
-18 VLPAPATTAQAHQS
+18 VLPALLKAQAHQS

-86 MALIN
+86 MELIN
-91 SEYFGYLSSGK
+91 SDYFGYLSSGK
-102 NDPAFTY
+102 ADPAFTY
-109 YFSKAAPSPQMFAM
+109 YFSKGSPSPQMFAM
-123 SVGRRDSAERSNTF
+123 SVGGRDSTARSKIF

-160 AQCRGDFDRLFVP
+160 ALCDGNFDRLFVP

-180 VTEKRKKV
+180 VAQKRKKV
-188 MGSGDLGESVRASM
+188 MGAGDLGESIRASM

-224 DNFPVDVMQT
+224 DNFPVGVMQT
-234 EFAPSVILGSDVSA
+234 EFAPSVIIGSDVSA
-248 PDKGP
+248 PSDGP

-274 AEAGI
+274 PEAGI
-279 RIRID
+279 KVRID

-297 AIYRAGYRRGIEMM
+297 AIYRAGYSRGIEMM
-311 DSIKARVHTR
+311 DSIKTRIPTR
-321 ADSTARSIR
+321 ADSTARRLR

-335 SATPAL
+335 SGTPAL
-341 RFDSVRV
+341 RFDSVNV
-348 EGAGKRQNEYIRY
+348 EGATKRQNEYIKY
-361 LFRPAKGTDTIGV
+361 LFHPAKGTDTIGI

-388 KMSYLRPRARL
+388 KMSYLRPRAHVNND
-399 SEGSSDLF
+399 SAGLF
-407 TLDLKAKVKSDFDV
+407 TLDLKALVKSNFSV

-451 DLEAWIGQSYMAG
+451 DIEAWIGQSYMAG
-464 ALSGRLYIASALPSA
+464 ALTGRLDIASALPSA

-489 KYYENEELFFRD
+489 KYYEDEELFFRD

-510 EYFAKLAWSMAAG
+510 EYFAKLAWAMAAG
-523 RSGCIDIGLGGGK
+523 RRGCVDIGLGGGK
-536 LRNTFYSAGHA
+536 LRNTFYSPGHEG
-547 DGYREG
+547 GYREG

-563 AFAGYRAS
+563 AYAAYRSS
-571 TLDNINYPLT
+571 TLDNINYPLS
-581 GSSLSA
+581 GSSLNAS
-587 TFAAVL
+587 FAAVL
-593 GKVRCGQAGIDGR
+593 GKATCGQAGADGR
-606 GTDRRT
+606 GTDKHM
-612 AWLQLDAHWRR
+612 AWLQLDAHWRNYISLGR
-623 YTPLSRRWVLGTE
+623 HWVLGTE

-641 SGRKLPGGYEA
+641 SNRPLPGSYEA
-652 SISSAPAYSPTP
+652 SVSSAPAYSPTP

-673 FRANSFVA
+673 LRANSFLA

-691 SSLSARL
+691 SSLSARF

-709 REGEGGS
+709 REGDGGT
-716 ARFGKCLDSAEFFGE
+716 ARFGRCFDSTEFFGE
-731 LDLVYALP
+731 LNLVYALP

-750 SDPGKFRFGI
+750 SSPGKFHGGI

-766 PAPTFL
+766 PAPSFL

>member
-1 MQAKR
+1 MQAMR
-6 ASKCFLLSILLA
+6 ASRCLFLSILLS
-18 VLPAPATTAQAHQS
+18 VLPALLKAQAHQS

-86 MALIN
+86 MELIN
-91 SEYFGYLSSGK
+91 SDYFGYLSAGK
-102 NDPAFTY
+102 ADPAFTY
-109 YFSKAAPSPQMFAM
+109 YFSKGSPSPQMFAM
-123 SVGRRDSAERSNTF
+123 SVGGRDSTARSKIF

-160 AQCRGDFDRLFVP
+160 AQCGGNFDRLFVP

-180 VTEKRKKV
+180 VAQKRKKV
-188 MGSGDLGESVRASM
+188 MGAGDLGESIRASM

-224 DNFPVDVMQT
+224 DNFPVGVMQT
-234 EFAPSVILGSDVSA
+234 EFAPSVIIGSDVSA
-248 PDKGP
+248 PSDGP

-274 AEAGI
+274 PEAGI
-279 RIRID
+279 KVRID

-311 DSIKARVHTR
+311 DSIKTRIPTR
-321 ADSTARSIR
+321 ADSTARRLR

-335 SATPAL
+335 SGTPAL
-341 RFDSVRV
+341 RFDSVNV
-348 EGAGKRQNEYIRY
+348 EGATKRQNEYIKY
-361 LFRPAKGTDTIGV
+361 LFHPAKGTDTIGI

-388 KMSYLRPRARL
+388 KMSYLRPRAHVNND
-399 SEGSSDLF
+399 SAGLF
-407 TLDLKAKVKSDFDV
+407 TLDLKALVKSNFSV

-451 DLEAWIGQSYMAG
+451 DIEAWIGQSYMAG
-464 ALSGRLYIASALPSA
+464 ALTGRLDIASALPSA

-489 KYYENEELFFRD
+489 KYYEDEELFFRD

-510 EYFAKLAWSMAAG
+510 EYFAKLAWAMAAG
-523 RSGCIDIGLGGGK
+523 RRGCVDIGLGGGK
-536 LRNTFYSAGHA
+536 LRNTFYSPGHEG
-547 DGYREG
+547 GYREG

-563 AFAGYRAS
+563 AYAAYRSS
-571 TLDNINYPLT
+571 TLDNINYPLS
-581 GSSLSA
+581 GSSLNAS
-587 TFAAVL
+587 FAAVL
-593 GKVRCGQAGIDGR
+593 GKATCGQAGADGR
-606 GTDRRT
+606 GTDKHM
-612 AWLQLDAHWRR
+612 AWLQLDAHWRNYISLGR
-623 YTPLSRRWVLGTE
+623 HWVLGTE

-641 SGRKLPGGYEA
+641 SNRPLPGSYEA
-652 SISSAPAYSPTP
+652 SVSSAPAYSPTP

-673 FRANSFVA
+673 FRANSFLA

-691 SSLSARL
+691 SSLSARF

-709 REGEGGS
+709 REGDGGT
-716 ARFGKCLDSAEFFGE
+716 ARFGRCFDSTEFFGE
-731 LDLVYALP
+731 LNLVYALP

-750 SDPGKFRFGI
+750 SSPGKFHGGI

-766 PAPTFL
+766 PAPSFL

>member
-1 MQAKR
+1 MQAMR
-6 ASKCFLLSILLA
+6 ASRCLFLSILLS
-18 VLPAPATTAQAHQS
+18 VLPALLKAQAHQS

-86 MALIN
+86 MELIN
-91 SEYFGYLSSGK
+91 SDYFGYLSSGK
-102 NDPAFTY
+102 ADPAFTY
-109 YFSKAAPSPQMFAM
+109 YFSKGSPSPQMFAM
-123 SVGRRDSAERSNTF
+123 SVGGRDSTARSKIF

-160 AQCRGDFDRLFVP
+160 AQCGGNFDRLFVP

-180 VTEKRKKV
+180 VAQKRKKV
-188 MGSGDLGESVRASM
+188 MGAGDLGESIRASM

-224 DNFPVDVMQT
+224 DNFPVGVMQT
-234 EFAPSVILGSDVSA
+234 EFAPSVIIGSDVSA
-248 PDKGP
+248 PSDGP

-274 AEAGI
+274 PETGI
-279 RIRID
+279 KVRID

-297 AIYRAGYRRGIEMM
+297 AIYRAGYSRGIEMM
-311 DSIKARVHTR
+311 DSIKARIPTR
-321 ADSTARSIR
+321 ADSTARRLR

-335 SATPAL
+335 SGTPAL
-341 RFDSVRV
+341 RFDSVNV
-348 EGAGKRQNEYIRY
+348 EGATKRQNEYIKY
-361 LFRPAKGTDTIGV
+361 LFHPAKGTDTIGI

-388 KMSYLRPRARL
+388 KMSYLRPRAHVNND
-399 SEGSSDLF
+399 SAGLF
-407 TLDLKAKVKSDFDV
+407 TLDLKALVKSNFSV

-451 DLEAWIGQSYMAG
+451 DIEAWIGQSYMAG
-464 ALSGRLYIASALPSA
+464 ALTGRLDIASALPSA

-489 KYYENEELFFRD
+489 KYYEDEELFFRD

-510 EYFAKLAWSMAAG
+510 EYFAKLAWAMAAG
-523 RSGCIDIGLGGGK
+523 RSGCVDIGLGGGK
-536 LRNTFYSAGHA
+536 LRNTFYSPGHEG
-547 DGYREG
+547 GYREG

-563 AFAGYRAS
+563 AYAAYRSS
-571 TLDNINYPLT
+571 TLDNINYPLS
-581 GSSLSA
+581 GSSLNAS
-587 TFAAVL
+587 FAAVL
-593 GKVRCGQAGIDGR
+593 GKATCGQAGADGR
-606 GTDRRT
+606 GTDKHM
-612 AWLQLDAHWRR
+612 AWLQLDAHWRNYISLGR
-623 YTPLSRRWVLGTE
+623 HWVLGTE

-641 SGRKLPGGYEA
+641 SNRPLPGSYEA
-652 SISSAPAYSPTP
+652 SVSSAPAYSPTP

-673 FRANSFVA
+673 LRANSFLA

-691 SSLSARL
+691 SSLSARF

-709 REGEGGS
+709 REGDGGT
-716 ARFGKCLDSAEFFGE
+716 ARFGRCFDSTEFFGE
-731 LDLVYALP
+731 LNLVYALP

-750 SDPGKFRFGI
+750 SSPGKFHGGI

-766 PAPTFL
+766 PAPSFL

>member
-1 MQAKR
+1 MQAMR
-6 ASKCFLLSILLA
+6 ASRCLFLSILLS
-18 VLPAPATTAQAHQS
+18 VLPALLKAQAHQS

-86 MALIN
+86 MELIN
-91 SEYFGYLSSGK
+91 SDYFGYLSAGK
-102 NDPAFTY
+102 ADPAFTY
-109 YFSKAAPSPQMFAM
+109 YFSKGSPSPQMFAM
-123 SVGRRDSAERSNTF
+123 SVGGRDSTARSKIF

-160 AQCRGDFDRLFVP
+160 AQCGGNFDRLFVP

-180 VTEKRKKV
+180 VAQKRKKV
-188 MGSGDLGESVRASM
+188 MGAGDLGESIRASM

-224 DNFPVDVMQT
+224 DNFPVGVMQT
-234 EFAPSVILGSDVSA
+234 EFAPSVIIGSDVSA
-248 PDKGP
+248 PSDGP

-274 AEAGI
+274 PETGI
-279 RIRID
+279 KVRID

-297 AIYRAGYRRGIEMM
+297 AIYRTGYRRGVEMM
-311 DSIKARVHTR
+311 DSIKARIPTR
-321 ADSTARSIR
+321 ADSTARRLR

-335 SATPAL
+335 SGTPAL
-341 RFDSVRV
+341 RFDSVNV
-348 EGAGKRQNEYIRY
+348 EGATKRQNEYIKY
-361 LFRPAKGTDTIGV
+361 LFHPAKGTDTIGI

-388 KMSYLRPRARL
+388 KMSYLRPRAHVNND
-399 SEGSSDLF
+399 SAGLF
-407 TLDLKAKVKSDFDV
+407 TLDLKALVKSNFSV

-451 DLEAWIGQSYMAG
+451 DIEAWIGQSYMAG
-464 ALSGRLYIASALPSA
+464 ALTGRLDIASALPSA

-489 KYYENEELFFRD
+489 KYYEDEELFFRD

-510 EYFAKLAWSMAAG
+510 EYFAKLAWAMAAG
-523 RSGCIDIGLGGGK
+523 RSGCVDIGLGGGK
-536 LRNTFYSAGHA
+536 LRNTFYSPGHEG
-547 DGYREG
+547 GYREG

-563 AFAGYRAS
+563 AYAAYRSS
-571 TLDNINYPLT
+571 TLDNINYPLS
-581 GSSLSA
+581 GSSLNAS
-587 TFAAVL
+587 FAAVL
-593 GKVRCGQAGIDGR
+593 GKATCGQAGADGR
-606 GTDRRT
+606 GTDKHM
-612 AWLQLDAHWRR
+612 AWLQLDAHWRNYISLGR
-623 YTPLSRRWVLGTE
+623 HWVLGTE

-641 SGRKLPGGYEA
+641 SNRHLPGSYEA
-652 SISSAPAYSPTP
+652 SVSSAPAYSPTP

-673 FRANSFVA
+673 FRANSFLA

-691 SSLSARL
+691 SSLSARF

-709 REGEGGS
+709 REGDGGT
-716 ARFGKCLDSAEFFGE
+716 ARFGRCFDSTEFFGE
-731 LDLVYALP
+731 LNLVYALP

-750 SDPGKFRFGI
+750 SSPGKFHGGI

-766 PAPTFL
+766 PAPSFL

>member
-1 MQAKR
+1 MQAIR
-6 ASKCFLLSILLA
+6 ASRCLFLSILLT
-18 VLPAPATTAQAHQS
+18 VLPALLKAQAHQS

-86 MALIN
+86 MELIN
-91 SEYFGYLSSGK
+91 SDYFGYLSSGK
-102 NDPAFTY
+102 ADPAFTY
-109 YFSKAAPSPQMFAM
+109 YFSKGSPSPQMFAM
-123 SVGRRDSAERSNTF
+123 SVGGRDSTARSKIF

-160 AQCRGDFDRLFVP
+160 AQCGGNFDRLFVP

-180 VTEKRKKV
+180 VAQKRKKV
-188 MGSGDLGESVRASM
+188 MGAGDLGESIRASM

-224 DNFPVDVMQT
+224 DNFPVGVMQT
-234 EFAPSVILGSDVSA
+234 EFAPSVIIGSDVSA
-248 PDKGP
+248 PSDGP

-266 RAQSYEVP
+266 RAQSYDVP
-274 AEAGI
+274 PETGI
-279 RIRID
+279 KVRID

-297 AIYRAGYRRGIEMM
+297 AIYRAGYSRGIEMM
-311 DSIKARVHTR
+311 DSIKARIPTR
-321 ADSTARSIR
+321 ADSTARRLR

-335 SATPAL
+335 SGTPAL
-341 RFDSVRV
+341 RFDSVNV
-348 EGAGKRQNEYIRY
+348 EGATKRQNEYIKY
-361 LFRPAKGTDTIGV
+361 LFHPAKGTDTIGI

-388 KMSYLRPRARL
+388 KMSYLRPRAHVNND
-399 SEGSSDLF
+399 SAGLF
-407 TLDLKAKVKSDFDV
+407 TLDLKALVKSNFSV

-451 DLEAWIGQSYMAG
+451 DIEAWIGQSYMAG
-464 ALSGRLYIASALPSA
+464 ALTGRLDIASALPSA

-489 KYYENEELFFRD
+489 KYYEDEELFFRD

-510 EYFAKLAWSMAAG
+510 EYFAKLAWAMAAG
-523 RSGCIDIGLGGGK
+523 RSGCVDIGLGGGK
-536 LRNTFYSAGHA
+536 LRNTFYSPGHEG
-547 DGYREG
+547 GYREG

-563 AFAGYRAS
+563 AYAAYRSS
-571 TLDNINYPLT
+571 TLDNINYPLS
-581 GSSLSA
+581 GSSLNAS
-587 TFAAVL
+587 FAAVL
-593 GKVRCGQAGIDGR
+593 GKATCGQAGADGR
-606 GTDRRT
+606 GTDKHM
-612 AWLQLDAHWRR
+612 AWLQLDAHWRNYISLGR
-623 YTPLSRRWVLGTE
+623 HWVLGTE

-641 SGRKLPGGYEA
+641 SNRPLPGSYEA
-652 SISSAPAYSPTP
+652 SVSSAPAYSPTP

-673 FRANSFVA
+673 FRANSFLA

-691 SSLSARL
+691 SSLSARF

-709 REGEGGS
+709 REGDGGT
-716 ARFGKCLDSAEFFGE
+716 ARFGRCFDSTEFFGE
-731 LDLVYALP
+731 LNLVYALP

-750 SDPGKFRFGI
+750 SSPGKFHGGI

-766 PAPTFL
+766 PAPSFL